1 MTGSAMAEGVGSE
14 EILEEVFL
22 DSPMEG
28 APLTNN
34 NSLFIN
40 NVLDNLNDPDLGY
53 LVLSLLVAI
62 VWSVYIILF
71 NSRIQGSI
79 LTTILRRF
87 VKSGDLT
94 IGSFSLS
101 VLSGKIMF
109 RNVVYVTEDY
119 SLRIVDGILK
129 FRYWLPYVKRELSED
144 MSHSDHRLW
153 LELNGPELH
162 IYNRSQLYARLE
174 KVFGQES
181 QLGVGKG
188 GKDED
193 EEKDEESLQ
202 QQGQTRDMSFWQDW
216 RDLIPVIKLEL
227 NMARFVFGNRLIP
240 STLLLTTDKAECT
253 YTTKPAACSLD
264 YFMQVITSKAENFR
278 VILAP
283 SPKYTGMLDEPPR
296 YMGEGFVVMS
306 SSLVNLYYYMDE
318 PGLVPEHPQTM
329 RLPNGDE
336 VTAPAPVWGL
346 DIKCAKGTNLSYGP
360 WADRQREQLFR
371 FFFPQDYQTLK
382 LPSAPKPGDLREFQ
396 QFDVRLSILTEATID
411 ILFSKE
417 KETNA
422 VHMNVQRGSYFE
434 MTLPWTVTPTGYVT
448 KINGQLF
455 HVDASTSL
463 QYRNLL
469 EAETLDYHVNIH
481 YPRVW
486 NHDQMWDLEFNSS
499 KATYHFLYA
508 HKEFFQDLIEDWSS
522 RVPPDLLH
530 FVPYSWNFT
539 LKLQEFELVTLAN
552 GYNWLDCSSQHQG
565 NAHVAF
571 CGEVFELR
579 FTLPFVDFLPETIM
593 LKFMI
598 LAENVDLSLY
608 LPPWNTMRNIIAA
621 LDRNAKL
628 VDREDRPKQAFS
640 NDKWRK
646 FCKLSAGW
654 VDCWQVPELELN
666 IKYTYHPVPPLGP
679 SPQANVST
687 PEKEELLLSPI
698 RAPHRKKSPMEIIK
712 NITPDQFDPTS
723 LTPDCISVDL
733 RITKPSEIKLY
744 GSVLCLFI
752 HLKENIF
759 GEDQKFTDMSQ
770 THLDEEQL
778 AGEAPAEETKSDE
791 SLEEHKK
798 SEFDCRRYRQ
808 FAVTVYID
816 IRNVLGH
823 LVKDCTESDPPCP
836 MVALDCLVFEMN
848 KRYSETQLQVVVSPL
863 ILTTSDAA
871 THRPPAH
878 QHLST
883 GFLML
888 SGLQMR
894 GHAMFSAEER
904 TLDEETLEYAWLVE
918 LTIGTLSGKLTTPQ
932 LQNIITAVEAF
943 IFTVEDAE
951 NSLRHPKPYKL
962 CYHGAPQPQCIH
974 TTTDHFCPTTD
985 LIKYKMVRASV
996 DGLSLNLVE
1005 SGTLLSLQVYPIR
1018 VATCN
1023 LHGQHTRSGI
1033 TAHIQNISARNYI
1046 CGQDGHKEG
1055 AGGRGVEVASMCGT
1069 STSGTGGGTVT
1080 GGGGETFVDD
1090 VWLEAAAV
1098 TLGPVYV
1105 DAATS
1110 MDVLHH
1116 DMQLIQ
1122 HKFLKQHD
1130 EETMRLWFLWPQEA
1144 TNVPVQVF
1152 GKCGCVGGCAF
1163 FGNNRNGVTFF
1174 KPSKQDF
1181 YNGVN
1186 VAQYRVN
1193 EPDESPGYGQS
1204 ILEEGQLVFQTGAY
1218 TKLATTHC
1226 DAHSSS
1232 SSSKDHY
1239 ALSSGYMKSASP
1251 ATPADPHTHRGSSS
1265 LHHGHESH
1273 APERLNPRNVYHREL
1288 SVTSHDSSP
1297 QVTDS
1302 DSRGVSSA
1310 REPSKD
1316 VVLGVPGG
1324 PDSLPTPGSLSD
1336 LRRSVDNVNTGRQ
1349 SKMPSSLSLQ
1359 TELPLHAAG
1368 GHKLS
1373 AGSMRESSSRQSL
1386 SSQHSLLAVVQRTV
1400 SIGSETQSEAFF
1412 SADEDQ
1418 VSKMTVV
1425 GSGDGS
1431 LSRMSSQQ
1439 SLPVVPEDLQQPS
1452 SLPHSLDHHSSE
1464 TSTPPTPHHDPAA
1477 LTLSSNSYY
1486 SSADDGQ
1493 TCCPSQSN
1501 SKNSRSRSNSSCS
1514 SSSNGSSS
1522 SSSGSH
1528 SSCMDH
1534 SQASLI
1540 QSHSSESPRPWKAD
1554 RPSRARRKADRIKA
1568 ALDCSGDSSSEVGSV
1583 SSTSF
1588 ISALSS
1594 QEDIAQVDLHM
1605 QLNKPITESPLLMS
1619 SYVNHMTQLR
1629 CLNWDHPIPSFDS
1642 SPGQPSKCYIPVF
1655 EKISE
1660 GFTAI
1665 RMVEGS
1671 RHGIPRSPPPPPSG
1685 RTPSH
1690 PYTWDTPLFTWG
1702 DAQEE
1707 PVHEDSQ
1714 DTVGGVLEANTTR
1727 TTVVI
1732 KLKKDVDIMLSPM
1745 ALESAQLFL
1754 EALTPVMEALHPLS
1768 IINHAHMR
1776 SLSTVEGQNTLKK
1789 KRYMYWSRLRDKR
1802 VAGTPEQS
1810 AILSTTYQESCF
1822 QQMQGQVTVPRVN
1835 VTLLQASVVEEV
1847 ISFSALDN
1855 IRDLTCVSLFS
1866 VCLDSVSLQFYS
1878 GHQSKKSVQMYM
1890 RNPHDPV
1897 MQKKSKSKARHT
1909 VDLLAE
1915 PVYIET
1921 SERQQEENMVSVD
1934 VSKVHVQLRRL
1945 KNESALLKDASVT
1958 AIPNHRSKV
1967 LFVFRR
1973 CPRGEDGD
1981 NGGSMGTPV
1990 MEDDRM
1996 GFIMFEAGLENMA
2009 LRAVKRKGFG
2019 IQVEGSS
2026 SGRHDGGVTCAP
2038 NCPTTSAG
2046 SGGGPSSSS
2055 GPGTAGTAEPQRT
2068 GSENRREPSDRQC
2081 SASVSQ
2087 VSNMSTHSGIHHSTS
2102 SANGSIKDLLLN
2114 PSKSDKRDITSFVVE
2129 LQTVWFNFAAP
2140 PHTPITKKIDYTRL
2154 DWNLLSTASPSINA
2168 WMNPSDRL
2176 TVAVIHF
2183 LHSSESRRLGVMA
2196 SLMAEALDVQSIH
2209 VPVKNK
2215 YVKLMPLSQTLQED
2229 PSCQLCTVLRRYVLQ
2244 SSPRII
2250 EANLLPP
2257 HLPKLA
2263 SLRQGVVVLS
2273 RQWKNALYMPLLM
2286 EQTFRNKQT
2295 RPAFTFKS
2303 HPAPEGR
2310 STPKFDPTIV
2320 ANEVTDE
2327 KTTLLEAEGGSPHSH
2342 PPQDSDGSGTLCG
2355 EDVTDGVMSS
2365 ESTQLPPRRTL
2376 PSYPP
2381 RSSRAS
2387 VILPVF
2393 NTTSDSPAR
2402 GALKKHD
2409 SRSYRVN
2416 TSRFQ
2421 FPKLG
2426 GGFGGNIFH
2435 RGGGGQQQQQQPQ
2448 PPPQP
2453 LPQQPQQAQQHVRSG
2468 PTATAAM
2475 PGADNHSGGSHS
2487 SGLDRAS
2494 SSSSL
2499 DGGVGS
2505 GMATPGRPPSVT
2517 CEKDHENLYNWMV
2530 RQQEYAHASD
2540 TTRPTVTFPKRG
2552 EELPL
2557 LSDGESERQE
2567 HLPNRDSGNV
2577 PEPPHSAHFLEAHV
2591 IFEPLLSA
2599 IGVITQQV
2607 NGGPLEQLGS
2617 NVSITGSV
2625 ETLRVDIIESEAS
2638 KLNRKKRKTGLHPGN
2653 GDGISSGDTCESEGK
2668 FFLDIGIE
2676 VPAFLCERV
2685 GLEIDV
2691 SKVTDDSREWV
2702 NHQPTLFVSRSA
2714 LKQHTST
2721 MVHFSLNVNYIAQQV
2736 NMPLLRLLHQISSM
2750 YQNARATQIGLREQ
2764 RPMRGKDNN
2773 LPTHHKEGSY
2783 SELHEGEYKA
2793 NEYSLS
2799 ISEEQ
2804 ATVSSLAGIK
2814 GPRGSVV
2821 SSLST
2826 RISPPPTTSRTTRPQ
2841 SFAQRLRSSTKMSKG
2856 YTNLGAE
2863 RGTGSPL
2870 FSISVS
2876 GSGLEGATICS
2887 SDKSPLLGATEAP
2900 TPPVAATATPKCWRN
2915 IYYLL
2920 DLYTT
2925 TPETKTVQQRSSVT
2939 GDASEGYKGSRKYD
2953 ILKESKAADIEAGP
2967 PSPAVALPPVMA
2979 DKTKELGL
2987 ISGERTPFVV
2997 FGLAKIHKTKLLAT
3011 LSGLKLEAEMN
3022 AVHSSLTFREKVRG
3036 AKTQVRA
3043 SHRTSELT
3051 HTGHIGDTM
3060 IVLLEGIAP
3069 NQQTVVRVT
3078 IGKSQ
3083 GLYTS
3088 LSRKTKAKN
3097 SALITIGDVNVDIPQ
3112 HPVILH
3118 DMMTRS
3124 SKQLSS
3130 TLMELRVA
3138 RPSAR
3143 LSRGATAD
3151 EPDLTASPRPP
3162 QEPPGPQEP
3171 IPHESLL
3178 HPLVIE
3184 FSILLQSLSI
3194 QAALLPSLQAQY
3206 RMEQVSSL
3214 GFTGAKAK
3222 FSIHLPTHHLSF
3234 STRLQDL
3241 PSDTHLP
3248 SSASIQLPQVHVE
3261 AELIHDD
3268 ASNTDQHAAAD
3279 GMVLREGNYLSAVAD
3294 IGALEHS
3301 LTTDLLNHLVFV
3313 QKVFMKEVNEVVQ
3326 KMAGGDKPVPLWSEE
3341 GTSHVSQPS
3350 RLLFMLQLRLKGII
3364 ITATTPTQSA
3374 VRLETGVVELQLSNR
3389 VENISRPIYTSTDP
3403 TQPMKIFGKAQVDI
3417 NVALGQ
3423 LLRNDMFEEAEPEFQ
3438 QLAFFRTR
3446 ICLRNALYNEMLSVG
3461 EEGEVVLIT
3470 LTRPLVCVQ
3479 PLAVDRAVLVWL
3491 NYKNAYEYWSEQ
3503 RASLNKEVLTATQ
3516 QVFEKVPQFSS
3527 LSSAAHITNN
3537 VFLHLTVDDIGICLP
3552 LNPCLTVSHQ
3562 VDSTETRDAL
3572 VVTLEN
3578 TIISACNSGSLV
3590 CKARFKGFCM
3600 RFAPEFETSLD
3611 DWKPDF
3617 KDHNINLCTVSE
3629 GTYEVCSR
3637 TVAGHSEKAENA
3649 KWLLNVQWQMEGVDL
3664 HLDVNIGKHLSAL
3677 ARTLTMLTGAPD
3689 ITVPQ
3694 GTYDSDDD
3702 VDHNDHAASQQESA
3716 ALRRQATV
3724 NESLPAFVFDPSLDA
3739 RQRAKLL
3746 EIEMNEQAK
3755 TVNDLKSLGASAST
3769 IEQEMRR
3776 LQELE
3781 ALVFHDF
3788 RRDVIKKLRRQS
3800 VKATSMKDRL
3810 GLGPKSHVRSKSFRV
3825 PSPTIEVKEPPLS
3838 SGSHGS
3844 NDQGSVSVDSSP
3856 CHTANDNTVQK
3867 VKFVDRS
3874 QGGSSDSYPNDDLD
3888 NSEVFLGTPGH
3899 LRTPTPTNLSDPETE
3914 TITLTTLSNENVEN
3928 VVPRSVGGLEGLVSV
3943 LDQPPHH
3950 RPGVGGAKGVSG
3962 AGDSGSTPGTAT
3974 APLSSHS
3981 SAHSSVF
3988 PLLPGTTGPIT
3999 PGGLGSSGSGTVKPL
4014 DPSID
4019 LELDVRVCIS
4029 SGMCNLYTKCVTKE
4043 EERSATYS
4051 RMKKERSFSGGISE
4065 TPGSP
4070 GSARKKNEGRP
4081 NLSSTKLRAPPP
4093 PSFLVS
4099 SDTVFYIPGLDVK
4112 VHYESHN
4119 IHEETPV
4126 GSGGGLFGSGAGL
4139 QQDGPGWSSPSTAP
4153 SGSANSSAGGGGSRK
4168 SGLSGI
4174 GTSGIKRASLFTWLT
4189 LQSIKRETTVSP
4201 NILEFLE
4208 LALEPLPVTDPDQ
4221 KPAATSQEPEPV
4233 FNVDVDTSGVVGG
4246 GGGPYVYAS
4255 FPVDVVVYFHMQ
4267 PSTIR
4272 FSCQP
4277 VSRVECLLQLPSLNL
4292 VFSSKRAEDGSMP
4305 DLGSKLQA
4313 TIGGLSVTGVLED
4326 FSLYVFHPYGG
4337 KQRGA
4342 SGAPYLATSPLAT
4355 LTDSERKDSLSVMV
4369 EFVKFHISRSRKINF
4384 KSEMSSKMK
4393 ASGSSDSKAIIR
4405 FSTIVDIGA
4414 AHFKY
4419 DMRRLTE
4426 ILAFPRAW
4434 YRRSIVRRLFLGDF
4448 TGGATSMEWDETSPA
4463 PSSSESTPNQA
4474 PTPASKRHSSSSSEG
4489 LDGNRRENGGAS
4501 SSSGAQ
4507 STPPSSQKGG
4517 AGAGSWARD
4526 KLRLNFDS
4534 DVHPRKSPKL
4544 SGVGESMSE
4553 EDSNGLGGAD
4563 GVGASNYGKP
4573 GEADPAGGNQTA
4585 NKIGSWETLVLF
4597 AVNFTRL
4604 GVQMNMGNVMGNV
4617 VWTTKDFK
4625 ANGRLS
4631 IGSTGHKNMYIGL
4644 SLGGSGLDAKGG
4656 IVGGTIELSE
4666 INMYLKIRED
4676 PGTEPDHTIGMKL
4689 FASQSRL
4696 DYMGTSVLMGRV
4708 SSFGVTLR
4716 DEWKL
4721 KQCAGED
4728 DDATRRGAT
4737 IFILGD
4743 LEWDQLQLIIS
4754 KSTTADL
4761 LKMHHK
4767 LDEFFSQQFKSS
4779 RRVFSSLQP
4788 TRHKSSVKQKPK
4800 DGNRKLTSVLGML
4813 SGQDARHH
4821 RHWQSVLYRVS
4832 GLRLTTLPLPLPDSG
4847 TVLGGSLELH
4857 GKTISLACFH
4867 GVNFRSK
4874 SWALFSLKE
4883 PYINFTSEVQEVPGD
4898 PPRDT
4903 HIVQNLTFSLGVM
4916 EHTHAQHVSMATVCR
4931 ITRNMVFPPQFR
4943 TIQEWFHYAFCTSE
4957 LDNVDRFPS
4966 LDRSDSLP
4974 NSSSDGKR
4982 SSTRLQDHNHSSET
4996 IFALPSMQI
5005 HLNTKHLQTATTPDF
5020 MDEKPKVE
5028 CSLVTEFQDH
5038 IFVAVDAESFFFLH
5052 DLIASYVKDT
5062 KEKMARKSKVPGAET
5077 DNNKESAEKKPKVVR
5092 VNEPTQ
5098 LLQQDYREFTCTTWH
5113 LEPTVRLLSWATK
5126 NLEPYGVDYILQ
5138 KLGFSHAR
5146 TTIPKWLQRG
5156 CMDPLDKVLSM
5167 LMFRMI
5173 AAIYDHDNANR

>member
-1 MTGSAMAEGVGSE
+1 MDMEGTTADM
-14 EILEEVFL
+14 LEEVFL
-22 DSPMEG
+22 ETAIEG
-28 APLTNN
+28 APLTD
-34 NSLFIN
+34 NSSVYNLN
-40 NVLDNLNDPDLGY
+40 NVLVELNNLDLGY

-62 VWSVYIILF
+62 SWSIYIILF
-71 NSRIQGSI
+71 NSRVQGSI
-79 LTTILRRF
+79 LTAILRRF
-87 VKSGDLT
+87 VKTGDLS

-144 MSHSDHRLW
+144 MSHCDHRVW
-153 LELNGPELH
+153 IELNGPELH
-162 IYNRSQLYARLE
+162 IYNRSQLYGRLE
-174 KVFGQES
+174 KTFGLEN
-181 QLGVGKG
+181 QLGVG
-188 GKDED
+188 GKLAKCKED
-193 EEKDEESLQ
+193 GEAQETQS
-202 QQGQTRDMSFWQDW
+202 QTRDMSFWHDW
-216 RDLIPVIKLEL
+216 RDLIPVIKIDL
-227 NMARFVFGNRLIP
+227 NMARFVFGNRLVA
-240 STLLLTTDKAECT
+240 STLLLTTDKAECC

-264 YFMQVITSKAENFR
+264 CFMQVFISKAENFR

-283 SPKYTGMLDEPPR
+283 SPKYTGVLDEPPR

-306 SSLVNLYYYMDE
+306 SSLVQLYYYMDE
-318 PGLVPEHPQTM
+318 PGLVPEHPQTV
-329 RLPNGDE
+329 RLPNGDV

-360 WADRQREQLFR
+360 WADHQREQLFR
-371 FFFPQDYQTLK
+371 FFFPQDYQTVK
-382 LPSAPKPGDLREFQ
+382 LPNAPVPGELRQ
-396 QFDVRLSILTEATID
+396 VHQFDVRLSILTEATID

-422 VHMNVQRGSYFE
+422 VHMTVQRGSYFE
-434 MTLPWTVTPTGYVT
+434 MTLPWTVNQDGYIT

-469 EAETLDYHVNIH
+469 EAETLDYGVSIH

-486 NHDQMWDLEFNSS
+486 NHHQTWNLQFSSS
-499 KATYHFLYA
+499 KATYHFLYS

-530 FVPYSWNFT
+530 FVPYSWNFS
-539 LKLQEFELVTLAN
+539 LKLQQFELVTLAN
-552 GYNWLDCSSQHQG
+552 GYNWVDCSSQHQA

-571 CGEVFELR
+571 CGELFELK
-579 FTLPFVDFLPETIM
+579 FTLPFIDFLPETVL
-593 LKFMI
+593 LKFAI
-598 LAENVDLSLY
+598 LAETVDLSLY
-608 LPPWNTMRNIIAA
+608 LPPSNTSRNIITA

-654 VDCWQVPELELN
+654 VDCWQVPELHLN
-666 IKYTYHPVPPLGP
+666 IGYTYHPVPPLGP

-712 NITPDQFDPTS
+712 NITPEQFDPTS
-723 LTPDCISVDL
+723 MAPDCISVDL
-733 RITKPSEIKLY
+733 RITRPSEIKLY
-744 GSVLCLFI
+744 GSVLRQFI

-759 GEDQKFTDMSQ
+759 GEDQKFTDMNQ
-770 THLDEEQL
+770 TLMDEDN
-778 AGEAPAEETKSDE
+778 PAEMSQQEE
-791 SLEEHKK
+791 SKTSSLVEDKK
-798 SEFDCRRYRQ
+798 PEFDCRKYRQ
-808 FAVTVYID
+808 FRVTVYID

-823 LVKDCTESDPPCP
+823 LVKDCTENDPPCP
-836 MVALDCLVFEMN
+836 MVALDRLVFEMN

-863 ILTTSDAA
+863 ILTTSD
-871 THRPPAH
+871 TNQHRPPAH
-878 QHLST
+878 QHLQS

-894 GHAMFSAEER
+894 GHAMFSSEER
-904 TLDEETLEYAWLVE
+904 SLDEETLEYAWLVE

-932 LQNIITAVEAF
+932 LQNIITSLEAF
-943 IFTVEDAE
+943 LLTVEDME
-951 NSLRHPKPYKL
+951 NCLRHPRPYL
-962 CYHGAPQPQCIH
+962 FCYHGTPQPQCVH
-974 TTTDHFCPTTD
+974 TTAEHFCPTTD
-985 LIKYKMVRASV
+985 SIKYKMVRASI
-996 DGLSLNLVE
+996 DGLCLNLVE
-1005 SGTLLSLQVYPIR
+1005 SGTILSAEVYPIR
-1018 VATCN
+1018 VASCN

-1046 CGQDGHKEG
+1046 CAQDGLKEG
-1055 AGGRGVEVASMCGT
+1055 SGRGEAASVCGT
-1069 STSGTGGGTVT
+1069 STSGVGGLGLADVCS
-1080 GGGGETFVDD
+1080 DD
-1090 VWLEAAAV
+1090 MWLEVAAV
-1098 TLGPVYV
+1098 TLGPVNV

-1122 HKFLKQHD
+1122 HKFLKLHD
-1130 EETMRLWFLWPQEA
+1130 EKMKRLWFLWPQEA
-1144 TNVPVQVF
+1144 TKVSAQVF

-1163 FGNNRNGVTFF
+1163 FGNNRNGLTFF

-1181 YNGVN
+1181 YNGIN
-1186 VAQYRVN
+1186 IAQFRVN
-1193 EPDESPGYGQS
+1193 ESVEDPGYGQS
-1204 ILEEGQLVFQTGAY
+1204 ILQDGQLVFQVGAY
-1218 TKLATTHC
+1218 SDL
-1226 DAHSSS
+1226 AHSHHDSHS
-1232 SSSKDHY
+1232 GTGKDHY
-1239 ALSSGYMKSASP
+1239 ALSSGYVKSASP
-1251 ATPADPHTHRGSSS
+1251 ATPADAHASRGSSS
-1265 LHHGHESH
+1265 LHHSSETHVTD
-1273 APERLNPRNVYHREL
+1273 RLNPRHSYHREV
-1288 SVTSHDSSP
+1288 SVTSHDSNP
-1297 QVTDS
+1297 HMTEVE
-1302 DSRGVSSA
+1302 SRGPGGTGDSSTS
-1310 REPSKD
+1310 RTVSKD
-1316 VVLGVPGG
+1316 VALGVPGG
-1324 PDSLPTPGSLSD
+1324 ADGLSTPGSLSD
-1336 LRRSVDNVNTGRQ
+1336 LRRSVDNVNSGRQ

-1359 TELPLHAAG
+1359 TELPLHAAS
-1368 GHKLS
+1368 GHRLS
-1373 AGSMRESSSRQSL
+1373 VSGMRESNSRQSL
-1386 SSQHSLLAVVQRTV
+1386 ASQHSLLASVQRTV
-1400 SIGSETQSEAFF
+1400 SVGSETQSEAFF

-1418 VSKMTVV
+1418 MTVI
-1425 GSGDGS
+1425 GNGEGT
-1431 LSRMSSQQ
+1431 LSRVSSQL
-1439 SLPVVPEDLQQPS
+1439 SLPTVPEDQQQPQPHDDRS
-1452 SLPHSLDHHSSE
+1452 SK
-1464 TSTPPTPHHDPAA
+1464 TSTPPTPHHDTGV
-1477 LTLSSNSYY
+1477 LTINSNGHYSVEEGRKHRPSSHSRSRNNS
-1486 SSADDGQ
+1486 
-1493 TCCPSQSN
+1493 
-1501 SKNSRSRSNSSCS
+1501 SRSNSSCS
-1514 SSSNGSSS
+1514 SSGQSP
-1522 SSSGSH
+1522 
-1528 SSCMDH
+1528 CLDH

-1540 QSHSSESPRPWKAD
+1540 HSVGSESSKAWESD
-1554 RPSRARRKADRIKA
+1554 RPMRALKKADRIQA
-1568 ALDCSGDSSSEVGSV
+1568 SLDCSGDSSSEMGSV

-1588 ISALSS
+1588 ISAVSS
-1594 QEDIAQVDLHM
+1594 QEDIALVDLHM

-1619 SYVNHMTQLR
+1619 SYINHMTQLR
-1629 CLNWDHPIPSFDS
+1629 CLNWDAAMPSFQS
-1642 SPGQPSKCYIPVF
+1642 RSGRPPGSHTPVF

-1665 RMVEGS
+1665 RMVEGG
-1671 RHGIPRSPPPPPSG
+1671 RHGPSRSPPPASG

-1690 PYTWDTPLFTWG
+1690 PYTWDTPIFTWG
-1702 DAQEE
+1702 DTQEDQS
-1707 PVHEDSQ
+1707 HDDSQ
-1714 DTVGGVLEANTTR
+1714 DVVGGVCDANTTR

-1745 ALESAQLFL
+1745 GLESAQLFL
-1754 EALTPVMEALHPLS
+1754 EALTPVLESLHPLS

-1776 SLSTVEGQNTLKK
+1776 SLSNVAGQNTLKK
-1789 KRYMYWSRLRDKR
+1789 KRYMYWSRLRDKK

-1810 AILSTTYQESCF
+1810 AVLSTTYQESCF
-1822 QQMQGQVTVPRVN
+1822 QQMQGQVTVPRIN

-1866 VCLDSVSLQFYS
+1866 VCLDNISLQFYS

-1897 MQKKSKSKARHT
+1897 MQKKSKSKTRQT

-1934 VSKVHVQLRRL
+1934 VNKVHVQLRRL

-1967 LFVFRR
+1967 LFSFRR
-1973 CPRGEDGD
+1973 CGRGDDGD
-1981 NGGSMGTPV
+1981 NGVSSGTPV

-1996 GFIMFEAGLENMA
+1996 GFIMFEAGQENVA

-2019 IQVEGSS
+2019 QQAEG
-2026 SGRHDGGVTCAP
+2026 SGRHEGGAP
-2038 NCPTTSAG
+2038 CGMNGPTASAG
-2046 SGGGPSSSS
+2046 SGAGPSSSS
-2055 GPGTAGTAEPQRT
+2055 APGTATIEIPRT
-2068 GSENRREPSDRQC
+2068 GPESRREHSDRVC
-2081 SASVSQ
+2081 SASLSQ
-2087 VSNMSTHSGIHHSTS
+2087 VSNMSSHSGAAHSTS
-2102 SANGSIKDLLLN
+2102 SGNESIKDL
-2114 PSKSDKRDITSFVVE
+2114 PVTQIKSDKRDITSFVVE
-2129 LQTVWFNFAAP
+2129 LRTVWFNFAAP

-2176 TVAVIHF
+2176 TVAVIQF
-2183 LHSSESRRLGVMA
+2183 LHASESRRLGVMA
-2196 SLMAEALDVQSIH
+2196 SLMAEALDVQSLH

-2244 SSPRII
+2244 SSPRTI
-2250 EANLLPP
+2250 EGNLIPP

-2263 SLRQGVVVLS
+2263 TLRQGVVVLS

-2295 RPAFTFKS
+2295 RPAYNYRPNTVV
-2303 HPAPEGR
+2303 EER
-2310 STPKFDPTIV
+2310 TTPKFDPNLIAT
-2320 ANEVTDE
+2320 EVTDE
-2327 KTTLLEAEGGSPHSH
+2327 KTTLLEAEGGSLHSRH
-2342 PPQDSDGSGTLCG
+2342 GQESIGSGTNGG
-2355 EDVTDGVMSS
+2355 EDLTDGVMSS
-2365 ESTQLPPRRTL
+2365 ESTQLPPRRSL
-2376 PSYPP
+2376 PSFLP

-2393 NTTSDSPAR
+2393 NTNFESPAR
-2402 GALKKHD
+2402 
-2409 SRSYRVN
+2409 
-2416 TSRFQ
+2416 FQ
-2421 FPKLG
+2421 LPKIG
-2426 GGFGGNIFH
+2426 GHLPFL
-2435 RGGGGQQQQQQPQ
+2435 RGGQPSRGG
-2448 PPPQP
+2448 
-2453 LPQQPQQAQQHVRSG
+2453 VG
-2468 PTATAAM
+2468 
-2475 PGADNHSGGSHS
+2475 GDNRSGGSRS
-2487 SGLDRAS
+2487 SAS
-2494 SSSSL
+2494 DHMSSSSL
-2499 DGGVGS
+2499 EGGGGS
-2505 GMATPGRPPSVT
+2505 GLVTPGRPPTVN

-2530 RQQEYAHASD
+2530 RQQEYTH
-2540 TTRPTVTFPKRG
+2540 TTDANRPTVTFPQG
-2552 EELPL
+2552 
-2557 LSDGESERQE
+2557 DGLHPVSEGGSERRE
-2567 HLPNRDSGNV
+2567 HPPIRDPNIAS
-2577 PEPPHSAHFLEAHV
+2577 EPPHSAHFLEAHV

-2607 NGGPLEQLGS
+2607 TGGALEQLGS

-2638 KLNRKKRKTGLHPGN
+2638 KQNRKKRKTGLHPGN
-2653 GDGISSGDTCESEGK
+2653 TVSTSGDNCDAPGK
-2668 FFLDIGIE
+2668 FFLDIGSE
-2676 VPAFLCERV
+2676 VPAFLCEHV

-2691 SKVTDDSREWV
+2691 SKVADDSREWV
-2702 NHQPTLFVSRSA
+2702 SHQPTLFVSRSA

-2750 YQNARATQIGLREQ
+2750 YQNARETQMGLREQ
-2764 RPMRGKDNN
+2764 RPTRTKDTN
-2773 LPTHHKEGSY
+2773 LPPHHKEGSY
-2783 SELHEGEYKA
+2783 SELHEGEYKG

-2821 SSLST
+2821 SSLSA
-2826 RISPPPTTSRTTRPQ
+2826 RISPPPTTSRVARPQ

-2856 YTNLGAE
+2856 YTNLGTE
-2863 RGTGSPL
+2863 HGTGSPL

-2887 SDKSPLLGATEAP
+2887 SDKSPLLGPPEAP
-2900 TPPVAATATPKCWRN
+2900 TPPAAVTTTPKCWRN

-2939 GDASEGYKGSRKYD
+2939 GDTSEGYKGNRKYD
-2953 ILKESKAADIEAGP
+2953 ILKESKPSDIETGP
-2967 PSPAVALPPVMA
+2967 LPPVSPPPVVA

-2997 FGLAKIHKTKLLAT
+2997 FGLAKIQRTKLLAT

-3036 AKTQVRA
+3036 ARTPVRA
-3043 SHRTSELT
+3043 TQRTTSELS
-3051 HTGHIGDTM
+3051 HTGHIGSTM

-3083 GLYTS
+3083 GLYSS
-3088 LSRKTKAKN
+3088 LSRKTKDKN
-3097 SALITIGDVNVDIPQ
+3097 SALITIGDVHVDIPQ

-3118 DMMTRS
+3118 DMMTRG

-3143 LSRGATAD
+3143 LSRGTTVD
-3151 EPDLTASPRPP
+3151 EPDVTASPRPP

-3171 IPHESLL
+3171 IPPDALL
-3178 HPLVIE
+3178 NPLVIQ

-3214 GFTGAKAK
+3214 GITGAKAK
-3222 FSIHLPTHHLSF
+3222 FTIHLPTHHLSF

-3241 PSDTHLP
+3241 PSETHLP

-3261 AELIHDD
+3261 AELIQDD
-3268 ASNTDQHAAAD
+3268 TGHSDQHAATD
-3279 GMVLREGNYLSAVAD
+3279 GMVLREGNYLSAVAE

-3326 KMAGGDKPVPLWSEE
+3326 KMAGGDKPVPLWTEE
-3341 GTSHVSQPS
+3341 GPSHVSQPQQ
-3350 RLLFMLQLRLKGII
+3350 LLFTLQLRLKGII

-3389 VENISRPIYTSTDP
+3389 VENISRPTHASSDP
-3403 TQPMKIFGKAQVDI
+3403 TPPMKIFGKAQVDI

-3423 LLRNDMFEEAEPEFQ
+3423 LIRNDMFEEAEPEFQ

-3461 EEGEVVLIT
+3461 DDGEVVLIT

-3537 VFLHLTVDDIGICLP
+3537 VYLQLTVDDIGICLP
-3552 LNPCLTVSHQ
+3552 LNPCRTVSHQ

-3572 VVTLEN
+3572 VVTLES

-3617 KDHNINLCTVSE
+3617 KDPTINLCTVSE

-3649 KWLLNVQWQMEGVDL
+3649 KWLLNVQWQMEGVDI
-3664 HLDVNIGKHLSAL
+3664 HVDVNIGKHLSAL

-3689 ITVPQ
+3689 TAVPQ
-3694 GTYDSDDD
+3694 TNYDSDDD
-3702 VDHNDHAASQQESA
+3702 VDNTDHITSQQESA
-3716 ALRRQATV
+3716 TLRRQFTL
-3724 NESLPAFVFDPSLDA
+3724 NESLPAFIFDPSLDA

-3755 TVNDLKSLGASAST
+3755 TVNDLKMLGASAST

-3781 ALVFHDF
+3781 AVVFHDF

-3810 GLGPKSHVRSKSFRV
+3810 GLGPKSHLRSKSFRV
-3825 PSPTIEVKEPPLS
+3825 PSPTVEVKEPPMS
-3838 SGSHGS
+3838 CGSRGS
-3844 NDQGSVSVDSSP
+3844 IDQASISVDSSP
-3856 CHTANDNTVQK
+3856 CHTANDATAQK
-3867 VKFVDRS
+3867 VKFVDGSTHGRHLS
-3874 QGGSSDSYPNDDLD
+3874 FTSGSSDSYPTDEID
-3888 NSEVFLGTPGH
+3888 NGDVFLTTPGH
-3899 LRTPTPTNLSDPETE
+3899 IRTPTPTNVSDTETE
-3914 TITLTTLSNENVEN
+3914 TITITNFSNDNIGSTAN
-3928 VVPRSVGGLEGLVSV
+3928 KNVGGLTGLVSV
-3943 LDQPPHH
+3943 LDNDVTHNAASVSYF
-3950 RPGVGGAKGVSG
+3950 RNESNPGG
-3962 AGDSGSTPGTAT
+3962 GDSGSTPGTAT
-3974 APLSSHS
+3974 APLSGHS
-3981 SAHSSVF
+3981 STHSS
-3988 PLLPGTTGPIT
+3988 GPIT
-3999 PGGLGSSGSGTVKPL
+3999 PGGLGSSSSGTVKPL

-4029 SGMCNLYTKCVTKE
+4029 SGMCNLYTKCVSRE
-4043 EERSATYS
+4043 EEK

-4065 TPGSP
+4065 TPSSP
-4070 GSARKKNEGRP
+4070 GSVRKKNEGRP
-4081 NLSSTKLRAPPP
+4081 NLSTSKLRAPPP
-4093 PSFLVS
+4093 PSLSVS
-4099 SDTVFYIPGLDVK
+4099 ADTVFYIPGLDVK
-4112 VHYESHN
+4112 VHYESRN

-4126 GSGGGLFGSGAGL
+4126 GSGSGVFGT
-4139 QQDGPGWSSPSTAP
+4139 GPNMQPEGYGWSP
-4153 SGSANSSAGGGGSRK
+4153 AGTTGGTSSRK
-4168 SGLSGI
+4168 SGISSG
-4174 GTSGIKRASLFTWLT
+4174 GIKRASLFTWLT
-4189 LQSIKRETTVSP
+4189 LQSIQRETTVSP

-4208 LALEPLPVTDPDQ
+4208 LALEPLPVPEPQ
-4221 KPAATSQEPEPV
+4221 HKSPATSQEPEPV
-4233 FNVDVDTSGVVGG
+4233 FNVDVDTSGAAGSGG
-4246 GGGPYVYAS
+4246 VPYVYAS

-4337 KQRGA
+4337 KQRGT
-4342 SGAPYLATSPLAT
+4342 SGAPYLATSPLGA

-4384 KSEMSSKMK
+4384 KPEISTKVKSSNV
-4393 ASGSSDSKAIIR
+4393 ADSAKAIIR

-4448 TGGATSMEWDETSPA
+4448 TGGAMSSEWDEASPA
-4463 PSSSESTPNQA
+4463 ASSGESLPSHNVP
-4474 PTPASKRHSSSSSEG
+4474 PKRHSSSSAEG
-4489 LDGNRRENGGAS
+4489 SDSRRENGS
-4501 SSSGAQ
+4501 ISSGTGQATPTTAQ
-4507 STPPSSQKGG
+4507 PLGG
-4517 AGAGSWARD
+4517 AGAGSRARD

-4534 DVHPRKSPKL
+4534 DVIRKSPKL
-4544 SGVGESMSE
+4544 TGGKTESISE
-4553 EDSNGLGGAD
+4553 EGDDAPGAPADAVETSTFRTSGEMD
-4563 GVGASNYGKP
+4563 GTGAS
-4573 GEADPAGGNQTA
+4573 QIA
-4585 NKIGSWETLVLF
+4585 NKAGSWETLVLF

-4631 IGSTGHKNMYIGL
+4631 IGSSGHKNMYIGIG
-4644 SLGGSGLDAKGG
+4644 LGGSGLDARGG

-4676 PGTEPDHTIGMKL
+4676 PGTDPDHTIGVKL

-4721 KQCAGED
+4721 KQCAHNDE
-4728 DDATRRGAT
+4728 DATRRGAT

-4779 RRVFSSLQP
+4779 KRVFSSLQP

-4800 DGNRKLTSVLGML
+4800 DGNRKLASVLGVT

-4821 RHWQSVLYRVS
+4821 RHWQGVLYRVS

-4867 GVNFRSK
+4867 GVNFRSR
-4874 SWALFSLKE
+4874 SWALFSLQE

-4916 EHTHAQHVSMATVCR
+4916 EQTHAQHVSMATVCR

-4974 NSSSDGKR
+4974 SSEGKR
-4982 SSTRLQDHNHSSET
+4982 SSARLQDHNHSSET

-5038 IFVAVDAESFFFLH
+5038 IFVAVDAENFFFLH
-5052 DLIASYVKDT
+5052 DLISSYVKDT
-5062 KEKMARKSKVPGAET
+5062 KEKMARKMKVPGADNEET
-5077 DNNKESAEKKPKVVR
+5077 KENADKKPKVVR

-5098 LLQQDYREFTCTTWH
+5098 LLQQDWREFTCTTWH

-5156 CMDPLDKVLSM
+5156 CMDPLDKVLSV

-5173 AAIYDHDNANR
+5173 AAIYDHDSANR

>member
-1 MTGSAMAEGVGSE
+1 MEGESGTSVE
-14 EILEEVFL
+14 VLEEVFL
-22 DSPMEG
+22 ETAIEG
-28 APLTNN
+28 APYTDNG
-34 NSLFIN
+34 SIY
-40 NVLDNLNDPDLGY
+40 NLNTVLEDLNNPDLGY

-62 VWSVYIILF
+62 SWSIYIILF
-71 NSRIQGSI
+71 NSRVQGSI
-79 LTTILRRF
+79 LTAILRRF

-144 MSHSDHRLW
+144 MSHCDHRVW

-162 IYNRSQLYARLE
+162 IYNRSHLYSRLE
-174 KVFGQES
+174 KSFGLES
-181 QLGVGKG
+181 QLGVMSKTGKN
-188 GKDED
+188 ED
-193 EEKDEESLQ
+193 EVTTENMHNQ
-202 QQGQTRDMSFWQDW
+202 NHDMSFWQDW
-216 RDLIPVIKLEL
+216 RDLIPVIKIDL
-227 NMARFVFGNRLIP
+227 NMARFVFGNRLVA
-240 STLLLTTDKAECT
+240 STLLLTTDKAECS

-264 YFMQVITSKAENFR
+264 HFMQVLTTKAENFR

-283 SPKYTGMLDEPPR
+283 SPKYTGVLDEPPR

-306 SSLVNLYYYMDE
+306 SNLVHFYYYVDE
-318 PGLVPEHPQTM
+318 PGPVPEHPQTM

-336 VTAPAPVWGL
+336 VTASAPVWGL

-371 FFFPQDYQTLK
+371 FFFPQDYQTAK
-382 LPSAPKPGDLREFQ
+382 MPNAPVPGELRQVQ
-396 QFDVRLSILTEATID
+396 QFDLRLSILTEATID

-434 MTLPWTVTPTGYVT
+434 MTLPWTIHEDGYVT
-448 KINGQLF
+448 KIRGQLF

-463 QYRNLL
+463 QYRSLL
-469 EAETLDYHVNIH
+469 EAETLDYGVSIR

-486 NHDQMWDLEFNSS
+486 NHHQTWNMQLSSS

-508 HKEFFQDLIEDWSS
+508 HKEFFQDLIEDWST

-530 FVPYSWNFT
+530 FVPYSWNFV
-539 LKLQEFELVTLAN
+539 LKLQQFELVTLAN
-552 GYNWLDCSSQHQG
+552 GYNWVDCSSQHQA

-571 CGEVFELR
+571 CGELFELK
-579 FTLPFVDFLPETIM
+579 FCLPFVDFLPETVL
-593 LKFMI
+593 LKFAI
-598 LAENVDLSLY
+598 LAEAVDLSLY
-608 LPPWNTMRNIIAA
+608 LPPSNTSRNIITA

-628 VDREDRPKQAFS
+628 VDKENRPKQLFS

-654 VDCWQVPELELN
+654 VDCWQVPELRLD
-666 IKYTYHPVPPLGP
+666 IGYTYHPVPPLGP

-712 NITPDQFDPTS
+712 NITPEQFDPTS
-723 LTPDCISVDL
+723 MTPDCFSVDL
-733 RITKPSEIKLY
+733 HITQPSEIKLY
-744 GSVLCLFI
+744 GSILRQFI

-759 GEDQKFTDMSQ
+759 GEDQKFTDMNQ
-770 THLDEEQL
+770 THIEED
-778 AGEAPAEETKSDE
+778 APAELSQHEESKSN
-791 SLEEHKK
+791 SLVEEKK
-798 SEFDCRRYRQ
+798 PEFDCRKYRQ
-808 FAVTVYID
+808 FRVTVNID

-823 LVKDCTESDPPCP
+823 LVKDCTENDPACP
-836 MVALDCLVFEMN
+836 TVALDRLVFEMD
-848 KRYSETQLQVVVSPL
+848 KRYMETMLQVVVSPL
-863 ILTTSDAA
+863 ILITSD
-871 THRPPAH
+871 TSHSRPPAH
-878 QHLST
+878 QHLQT

-894 GHAMFSAEER
+894 GHAMFSSEER
-904 TLDEETLEYAWLVE
+904 NLDEETLEYAWLVE

-932 LQNIITAVEAF
+932 LQNVITSLEAF
-943 IFTVEDAE
+943 IFTVEDLE
-951 NSLRHPKPYKL
+951 NSLRHPRPHMF
-962 CYHGAPQPQCIH
+962 CYHGTPQPQCPH
-974 TTTDHFCPTTD
+974 TVAEHFCPTTD
-985 LIKYKMVRASV
+985 VIKYKMVRTSV
-996 DGLSLNLVE
+996 DGLCLNLVE
-1005 SGTLLSLQVYPIR
+1005 SGTILSIEIYPIR

-1033 TAHIQNISARNYI
+1033 TAHIQNINARNYI
-1046 CGQDGHKEG
+1046 CAQDGLKEG
-1055 AGGRGVEVASMCGT
+1055 AGRGEAASMCGT
-1069 STSGTGGGTVT
+1069 SASGAGCPGLTDVYS
-1080 GGGGETFVDD
+1080 DD
-1090 VWLEAAAV
+1090 VWLEAAAI

-1122 HKFLKQHD
+1122 HKFLKLHD
-1130 EETMRLWFLWPQEA
+1130 EKTKRLWFLWPQEA
-1144 TNVPVQVF
+1144 TKVPSHVF

-1163 FGNNRNGVTFF
+1163 FGNNRNGLTFF

-1181 YNGVN
+1181 YSGVN
-1186 VAQYRVN
+1186 VAHLRVN
-1193 EPDESPGYGQS
+1193 ESMEGPGYGQS
-1204 ILEEGQLVFQTGAY
+1204 ILQDDQLVFKAGAY
-1218 TKLATTHC
+1218 CDLSHTHY
-1226 DAHSSS
+1226 DANTGT
-1232 SSSKDHY
+1232 SKDQY
-1239 ALSSGYMKSASP
+1239 TLSSGYVKSASP
-1251 ATPADPHTHRGSSS
+1251 ATPADVHASRGSSS
-1265 LHHGHESH
+1265 LHHTSDTH
-1273 APERLNPRNVYHREL
+1273 AAERLNPRHSYHREV
-1288 SVTSHDSSP
+1288 SVTSHDSNP
-1297 QVTDS
+1297 HVTEVESKGSGGPGDS
-1302 DSRGVSSA
+1302 STLRA
-1310 REPSKD
+1310 TSKD
-1316 VVLGVPGG
+1316 VVLGVPGAAEG
-1324 PDSLPTPGSLSD
+1324 LATPGSLSD
-1336 LRRSVDNVNTGRQ
+1336 LRRSADNVNSSRQ

-1359 TELPLHAAG
+1359 TELPLHAAS

-1373 AGSMRESSSRQSL
+1373 VSGMRESNSRQSL
-1386 SSQHSLLAVVQRTV
+1386 ASQHSLLASVQRTV
-1400 SIGSETQSEAFF
+1400 SVGSETQSEAFF

-1418 VSKMTVV
+1418 MTIV
-1425 GSGDGS
+1425 GNGEGT
-1431 LSRMSSQQ
+1431 LSRVSSQL
-1439 SLPVVPEDLQQPS
+1439 SLPTVPEDQQQPQ
-1452 SLPHSLDHHSSE
+1452 SLTDCHSSE
-1464 TSTPPTPHHDPAA
+1464 TSTPPTPHHDSAM
-1477 LTLSSNSYY
+1477 LTINSNGHYSVEEGHKCQSISCSRNRHNSSKSM
-1486 SSADDGQ
+1486 
-1493 TCCPSQSN
+1493 SN
-1501 SKNSRSRSNSSCS
+1501 KSSSCS
-1514 SSSNGSSS
+1514 SSGQSP
-1522 SSSGSH
+1522 
-1528 SSCMDH
+1528 CLDH

-1540 QSHSSESPRPWKAD
+1540 HSVGSESWRAWESD
-1554 RPSRARRKADRIKA
+1554 RPPRSLKKADRIQA
-1568 ALDCSGDSSSEVGSV
+1568 SLDCSGDSSSEVGSV

-1588 ISALSS
+1588 ISAVSS
-1594 QEDIAQVDLHM
+1594 QEDIALVDLHM

-1619 SYVNHMTQLR
+1619 SYINHMTQLR
-1629 CLNWDHPIPSFDS
+1629 CLNWDAPMPSFQS
-1642 SPGQPSKCYIPVF
+1642 STSQPSECYTPVF

-1665 RMVEGS
+1665 RMVEGG
-1671 RHGIPRSPPPPPSG
+1671 RHGPSRSPPPVSG

-1690 PYTWDTPLFTWG
+1690 PYTWDTPIFTWG
-1702 DAQEE
+1702 DIQEDQS
-1707 PVHEDSQ
+1707 HEDLQ
-1714 DTVGGVLEANTTR
+1714 DVVGGMCEPNTTR

-1754 EALTPVMEALHPLS
+1754 EALTPVLESLHPLS

-1776 SLSTVEGQNTLKK
+1776 SLSAVAGQNTLKK
-1789 KRYMYWSRLRDKR
+1789 KRYMYWSRLRDKK

-1810 AILSTTYQESCF
+1810 AVLSTTYQESCF
-1822 QQMQGQVTVPRVN
+1822 QQMQGQVTVPRIN

-1855 IRDLTCVSLFS
+1855 IRDLTCVSLIS
-1866 VCLDSVSLQFYS
+1866 VSLDSVTLQFYS

-1897 MQKKSKSKARHT
+1897 MQKKSKSKARQT

-1934 VSKVHVQLRRL
+1934 VNKVHVQLRRL

-1967 LFVFRR
+1967 LFSFRR
-1973 CPRGEDGD
+1973 CARGDDSE
-1981 NGGSMGTPV
+1981 NGGASGTPV

-1996 GFIMFEAGLENMA
+1996 GFIMFEAGLENVA

-2019 IQVEGSS
+2019 QQTEGG
-2026 SGRHDGGVTCAP
+2026 GRHDGSAP
-2038 NCPTTSAG
+2038 CGNNGPAASAG
-2046 SGGGPSSSS
+2046 SGAAPSSSS
-2055 GPGTAGTAEPQRT
+2055 APGTSTTEPQRT
-2068 GSENRREPSDRQC
+2068 GPDSRRELSDRLC
-2081 SASVSQ
+2081 SASLSQ
-2087 VSNMSTHSGIHHSTS
+2087 VSNISSHSGVDHSLS
-2102 SANGSIKDLLLN
+2102 SGNDSLKDL
-2114 PSKSDKRDITSFVVE
+2114 PVVQMKGDKRDITSFVVE
-2129 LQTVWFNFAAP
+2129 LRTVWFNFAAP

-2176 TVAVIHF
+2176 TVAVIQF
-2183 LHSSESRRLGVMA
+2183 LHASESRRLGVMA
-2196 SLMAEALDVQSIH
+2196 SLMAEALDVQSLH

-2215 YVKLMPLSQTLQED
+2215 YEKLMPLSQTLQED

-2244 SSPRII
+2244 SSPRTI
-2250 EANLLPP
+2250 EGNLLPP

-2263 SLRQGVVVLS
+2263 TLRQGVVVLS

-2295 RPAFTFKS
+2295 RPTYTYRANA
-2303 HPAPEGR
+2303 APEGR
-2310 STPKFDPTIV
+2310 TTPRFDPSLM
-2320 ANEVTDE
+2320 AGEVTDE
-2327 KTTLLEAEGGSPHSH
+2327 KTTLLEAEGGSLNSQPGHE
-2342 PPQDSDGSGTLCG
+2342 SDGSVTNGG

-2365 ESTQLPPRRTL
+2365 ESTQLPPRRSL

-2387 VILPVF
+2387 VILPSF
-2393 NTTSDSPAR
+2393 NTNFESPA
-2402 GALKKHD
+2402 
-2409 SRSYRVN
+2409 
-2416 TSRFQ
+2416 RFQ
-2421 FPKLG
+2421 FPKFGANIGGHLAFLRGGQPSG
-2426 GGFGGNIFH
+2426 GGAAGG
-2435 RGGGGQQQQQQPQ
+2435 
-2448 PPPQP
+2448 
-2453 LPQQPQQAQQHVRSG
+2453 V
-2468 PTATAAM
+2468 AAR
-2475 PGADNHSGGSHS
+2475 DNHSGGSKS
-2487 SGLDRAS
+2487 SGSDNV

-2499 DGGVGS
+2499 EGGRGS
-2505 GMATPGRPPSVT
+2505 GLATPGRPPTVT

-2530 RQQEYAHASD
+2530 RQQEYAR
-2540 TTRPTVTFPKRG
+2540 TTDANRPTVTFPQQEGLNHKTEG
-2552 EELPL
+2552 
-2557 LSDGESERQE
+2557 GSERREYQSA
-2567 HLPNRDSGNV
+2567 RDTNTFL
-2577 PEPPHSAHFLEAHV
+2577 EPPQSAHFLEAHV

-2607 NGGPLEQLGS
+2607 TGGALDQLGS

-2638 KLNRKKRKTGLHPGN
+2638 KQNRKKRKTGLHPGN
-2653 GDGISSGDTCESEGK
+2653 TVSTSGDNCEATGK
-2668 FFLDIGIE
+2668 FFLDIGSE
-2676 VPAFLCERV
+2676 VPAFLCEHV

-2691 SKVTDDSREWV
+2691 SKVADDSREWV
-2702 NHQPTLFVSRSA
+2702 SHQPTLFVSRSA

-2750 YQNARATQIGLREQ
+2750 YQNARETQMGLREQ
-2764 RPMRGKDNN
+2764 RPTRAKDTN
-2773 LPTHHKEGSY
+2773 LPSHRKEGSY
-2783 SELHEGEYKA
+2783 SELHEGEYKG

-2804 ATVSSLAGIK
+2804 ATVSSLTGIK

-2821 SSLST
+2821 SSLSA
-2826 RISPPPTTSRTTRPQ
+2826 RISPPPITSRVARPQ

-2856 YTNLGAE
+2856 YTNLGTE

-2887 SDKSPLLGATEAP
+2887 SDKSPLLGPPETA
-2900 TPPVAATATPKCWRN
+2900 TPPANVTATPKCWRN

-2953 ILKESKAADIEAGP
+2953 ILKESKQSDIEAGP
-2967 PSPAVALPPVMA
+2967 MPTVSSPPVVA

-2997 FGLAKIHKTKLLAT
+2997 FGLAKIHRTKLLAT

-3036 AKTQVRA
+3036 ARTPVRA
-3043 SHRTSELT
+3043 TQRTTSELS
-3051 HTGHIGDTM
+3051 HTGHIGNTM

-3083 GLYTS
+3083 GLYSS
-3088 LSRKTKAKN
+3088 LSRKTKDKN
-3097 SALITIGDVNVDIPQ
+3097 SALITIGDVHVDIPQ

-3118 DMMTRS
+3118 DMMTRG

-3143 LSRGATAD
+3143 LSRGATVD
-3151 EPDLTASPRPP
+3151 EPDVTASPRPP
-3162 QEPPGPQEP
+3162 QEPPGPHEP
-3171 IPHESLL
+3171 IPPDALL
-3178 HPLVIE
+3178 NPLVIQ

-3214 GFTGAKAK
+3214 GITGAKAK
-3222 FSIHLPTHHLSF
+3222 FTVHLPTHHLSF

-3241 PSDTHLP
+3241 PIETHLP

-3261 AELIHDD
+3261 AELIQDD
-3268 ASNTDQHAAAD
+3268 PGRTDQHAAAD
-3279 GMVLREGNYLSAVAD
+3279 GMVLREGNYLSAVAE

-3326 KMAGGDKPVPLWSEE
+3326 KMAGGDKPVPLWTEE
-3341 GTSHVSQPS
+3341 GPSHVSQPQ
-3350 RLLFMLQLRLKGII
+3350 RLLFTLQLRLKGII

-3374 VRLETGVVELQLSNR
+3374 VRLETGIVELQLSNR
-3389 VENISRPIYTSTDP
+3389 VENISRPSRTSSDP

-3423 LLRNDMFEEAEPEFQ
+3423 LIRNDMFEEAEPEFQ

-3461 EEGEVVLIT
+3461 DDGEVVLIT

-3537 VFLHLTVDDIGICLP
+3537 VYLQLTVDDIGICLP
-3552 LNPCLTVSHQ
+3552 LNPCRTVSHQ

-3572 VVTLEN
+3572 VVTLES

-3617 KDHNINLCTVSE
+3617 KDTTINLCTVSE

-3689 ITVPQ
+3689 TAGPQ
-3694 GTYDSDDD
+3694 ANYDSDDD
-3702 VDHNDHAASQQESA
+3702 VDHIDPATSQQESS
-3716 ALRRQATV
+3716 ALRRQFTF
-3724 NESLPAFVFDPSLDA
+3724 NESLPAFIFDPSLDA

-3755 TVNDLKSLGASAST
+3755 TVNDLKMLGASAST

-3781 ALVFHDF
+3781 AVVFHDF

-3810 GLGPKSHVRSKSFRV
+3810 GLGPKPHLRSKSFRV
-3825 PSPTIEVKEPPLS
+3825 PSPTIEVKEPAVS
-3838 SGSHGS
+3838 CGSRGS
-3844 NDQGSVSVDSSP
+3844 IDQASISVDSSP
-3856 CHTANDNTVQK
+3856 CHTANDATAQK
-3867 VKFVDRS
+3867 VKFVDGSS
-3874 QGGSSDSYPNDDLD
+3874 QGRHLSFTSGSSDSYPTDDID
-3888 NSEVFLGTPGH
+3888 NGDVFLSSPGH
-3899 LRTPTPTNLSDPETE
+3899 ARTITPTNVSDTE
-3914 TITLTTLSNENVEN
+3914 TDTITITNFSSDNIRSAVNKSVRGLT
-3928 VVPRSVGGLEGLVSV
+3928 GLVNV
-3943 LDQPPHH
+3943 LDSDKTHSYVDGSYFKDDGTQ
-3950 RPGVGGAKGVSG
+3950 GGG
-3962 AGDSGSTPGTAT
+3962 SGSTPGTAT
-3974 APLSSHS
+3974 APLSGHS
-3981 SAHSSVF
+3981 STHSS
-3988 PLLPGTTGPIT
+3988 GPIT
-3999 PGGLGSSGSGTVKPL
+3999 PGGGHGSSSSGTVKPL

-4029 SGMCNLYTKCVTKE
+4029 SGMCNLYTKCVSRE
-4043 EERSATYS
+4043 EEK

-4065 TPGSP
+4065 TPSSP
-4070 GSARKKNEGRP
+4070 GSLRKKNEART
-4081 NLSSTKLRAPPP
+4081 NISTGKLRAPPP
-4093 PSFLVS
+4093 PSLSVS
-4099 SDTVFYIPGLDVK
+4099 ADTVFYIPGLDVK

-4126 GSGGGLFGSGAGL
+4126 GSGGGGFGSSNAGV
-4139 QQDGPGWSSPSTAP
+4139 QQEGSGWSPAGTTGG
-4153 SGSANSSAGGGGSRK
+4153 SGSLGGSSSRK
-4168 SGLSGI
+4168 SGIGSG
-4174 GTSGIKRASLFTWLT
+4174 GIKRASLFTWLT
-4189 LQSIKRETTVSP
+4189 LQSIQKETTVSP

-4208 LALEPLPVTDPDQ
+4208 LALEPLPVPEPQ
-4221 KPAATSQEPEPV
+4221 NKSPAASQERESV
-4233 FNVDVDTSGVVGG
+4233 FNVDVDTSVVAGGSGV
-4246 GGGPYVYAS
+4246 PYVYAS

-4292 VFSSKRAEDGSMP
+4292 VFSSKRADDGSMP
-4305 DLGSKLQA
+4305 DLASKLPA

-4337 KQRGA
+4337 KQRGSSA
-4342 SGAPYLATSPLAT
+4342 APYLATSPLAA

-4384 KSEMSSKMK
+4384 KPELSTKLKTSNI
-4393 ASGSSDSKAIIR
+4393 ADSAKAIIR

-4448 TGGATSMEWDETSPA
+4448 TGGAMSSEWDEVSPA
-4463 PSSSESTPNQA
+4463 ASSGESPPSHNIST
-4474 PTPASKRHSSSSSEG
+4474 KRHSSSSVEG
-4489 LDGNRRENGGAS
+4489 IDTSRRENGS
-4501 SSSGAQ
+4501 IDSSGSR
-4507 STPPSSQKGG
+4507 STPTTSQPLGT
-4517 AGAGSWARD
+4517 AGAGSRARD

-4534 DVHPRKSPKL
+4534 GVNIRKSPKL
-4544 SGVGESMSE
+4544 AGRKTEGISE
-4553 EDSNGLGGAD
+4553 EEIDGFSLPGGSLDAAETSAC
-4563 GVGASNYGKP
+4563 GTAS
-4573 GEADPAGGNQTA
+4573 ETEIAGTTQAT
-4585 NKIGSWETLVLF
+4585 NKAGSWETLVLF

-4604 GVQMNMGNVMGNV
+4604 SVQMNMGNVMGNV

-4644 SLGGSGLDAKGG
+4644 GLGGSGLDAKGG

-4666 INMYLKIRED
+4666 INMYLKIHED
-4676 PGTEPDHTIGMKL
+4676 PGTEPDHTIGVKL

-4721 KQCAGED
+4721 KQCADSDED
-4728 DDATRRGAT
+4728 TTRRGAT

-4779 RRVFSSLQP
+4779 KRVFSSLQP
-4788 TRHKSSVKQKPK
+4788 TRHKSSVKQRPK
-4800 DGNRKLTSVLGML
+4800 DGNRKLASVLGVA

-4821 RHWQSVLYRVS
+4821 RHWQGVLYRVS

-4874 SWALFSLKE
+4874 SWALFSLQE

-4916 EHTHAQHVSMATVCR
+4916 EQTHAQHVSMATVCR

-4974 NSSSDGKR
+4974 SSDGKR
-4982 SSTRLQDHNHSSET
+4982 TSTRLQDHNHSSET

-5005 HLNTKHLQTATTPDF
+5005 HLNTKHLQTANTPDF
-5020 MDEKPKVE
+5020 MDDKPKVE

-5038 IFVAVDAESFFFLH
+5038 IFVAVDAENFFFLH

-5062 KEKMARKSKVPGAET
+5062 KEKMARKTKGAGADNE
-5077 DNNKESAEKKPKVVR
+5077 NNKESGDKKPKVVR

-5098 LLQQDYREFTCTTWH
+5098 LLQQDYREFTCPTWH

-5156 CMDPLDKVLSM
+5156 CMDPLDKVLSL

-5173 AAIYDHDNANR
+5173 AAIYDHDSANR

>member
-1 MTGSAMAEGVGSE
+1 MNDLISMEMSTFTSGTMETTEAVMVGGE
-14 EILEEVFL
+14 DDLRN
-22 DSPMEG
+22 
-28 APLTNN
+28 PLTEKIPSENKSTYIQDVIDDFQN
-34 NSLFIN
+34 
-40 NVLDNLNDPDLGY
+40 PDLGY

-62 VWSVYIILF
+62 TWSIYIILF
-71 NSRIQGSI
+71 NSRVQGRI
-79 LTTILRRF
+79 LTAILRRF
-87 VKSGDLT
+87 FKTGDLV

-119 SLRIVDGILK
+119 SFRVVDGILK
-129 FRYWLPYVKRELSED
+129 FHYWLPYVKRALSED
-144 MSHSDHRLW
+144 MSHCDHRVW

-162 IYNRSQLYARLE
+162 IYNRSQLYSKLE
-174 KVFGQES
+174 KIFGLEQVLMS
-181 QLGVGKG
+181 GG
-188 GKDED
+188 GKTGKSD
-193 EEKDEESLQ
+193 EEDVAEVA
-202 QQGQTRDMSFWQDW
+202 QTQAKDMSFWQDW
-216 RDLIPVIKLEL
+216 RDLIPVIKIDL
-227 NMARFVFGNRLIP
+227 NMARFVFGNRLVA
-240 STLLLTTDKAECT
+240 STLILTTDKAECC
-253 YTTKPAACSLD
+253 YSTKPAACSLD
-264 YFMQVITSKAENFR
+264 HFMHVVKSKAENFR

-283 SPKYTGMLDEPPR
+283 SPKYTGVLDEPPR

-306 SSLVNLYYYMDE
+306 SSLVNFYHYMDE
-318 PGLVPEHPQTM
+318 PGVVPEHPQTM

-336 VTAPAPVWGL
+336 VTASAPVWGL

-371 FFFPQDYQTLK
+371 FFFPQDYQTMQVHK
-382 LPSAPKPGDLREFQ
+382 GPVPGEVRQVQ
-396 QFDVRLSILTEATID
+396 QFDIRLSILSEATID

-434 MTLPWTVTPTGYVT
+434 MTLPWIVGKDGYTT

-463 QYRNLL
+463 QYRSLL
-469 EAETLDYHVNIH
+469 EAESLDYCVNIQ

-486 NHDQMWDLEFNSS
+486 NHDQTWDLHFNSS
-499 KATYHFLYA
+499 KATYHFLYT

-522 RVPPDLLH
+522 RAPPDLLH
-530 FVPYSWNFT
+530 FVPYTWNFC
-539 LKLQEFELVTLAN
+539 LRLHQFELITLAN
-552 GYNWLDCSSQHQG
+552 GYNWVDCSSQHQA

-571 CGEVFELR
+571 CGDLFELK
-579 FTLPFVDFLPETIM
+579 FTLPFIDFLPETVTLQFLM
-593 LKFMI
+593 
-598 LAENVDLSLY
+598 LAETVDLSLY
-608 LPPWNTMRNIIAA
+608 LPPSNTSRNIIAA

-628 VDREDRPKQAFS
+628 VDPEGRPQQPFS

-654 VDCWQVPELELN
+654 IDSWHVPELQLN
-666 IKYTYHPVPPLGP
+666 IGYIYHPVPPLGP

-698 RAPHRKKSPMEIIK
+698 RAPNRKKSPMEITKSI
-712 NITPDQFDPTS
+712 PRELFEPTS
-723 LTPDCISVDL
+723 MNPDIFSVDL
-733 RITKPSEIKLY
+733 RIAKPSEIKLY
-744 GSVLCLFI
+744 GSVLRLFI
-752 HLKENIF
+752 NLKENIF
-759 GEDQKFTDMSQ
+759 GEDQKFTDMNQ
-770 THLDEEQL
+770 THIDEDNPVDLSQHEDSKSNSVI
-778 AGEAPAEETKSDE
+778 EE
-791 SLEEHKK
+791 KK
-798 SEFDCRRYRQ
+798 AEFDSRKYRQ
-808 FAVTVYID
+808 FKVKVYVD
-816 IRNVLGH
+816 IRNVHGH
-823 LVKDCTESDPPCP
+823 LVKDCTEGDSPCP
-836 MVALDCLVFEMN
+836 TVSLDHLVFEMN
-848 KRYSETQLQVVVSPL
+848 KNYTETQLQVVVSPL
-863 ILTTSDAA
+863 ILTTSD
-871 THRPPAH
+871 TFSHRPPAH
-878 QHLST
+878 QHLHT

-894 GHAMFSAEER
+894 GHAMFSSEDR
-904 TLDEETLEYAWLVE
+904 SLDEETLEYAWLVE
-918 LTIGTLSGKLTTPQ
+918 LTIGTLKGKLTTPQ
-932 LQNIITAVEAF
+932 LQNILTALEAF
-943 IFTVEDAE
+943 LLTVEDME
-951 NSLRHPKPYKL
+951 NTLRHPRPYMY
-962 CYHGAPQPQCIH
+962 CYHNTPQPQCIH
-974 TTTDHFCPTTD
+974 TTADHFCPTTD
-985 LIKYKMVRASV
+985 AIKYKMVRASV
-996 DGLSLNLVE
+996 DGLNLNLVE
-1005 SGTLLSLQVYPIR
+1005 SGTILSIEVYPIR

-1046 CGQDGHKEG
+1046 CGQSGLKEN
-1055 AGGRGVEVASMCGT
+1055 GGRIEVASTCGT
-1069 STSGTGGGTVT
+1069 STSGA
-1080 GGGGETFVDD
+1080 GGGGLGLADVYSD
-1090 VWLEAAAV
+1090 VWLESSAV
-1098 TLGPVYV
+1098 MLGPVYV

-1122 HKFLKQHD
+1122 HKFLKLHD
-1130 EETMRLWFLWPQEA
+1130 EKTKRLWFLWAQETTKVTA
-1144 TNVPVQVF
+1144 QVF

-1163 FGNNRNGVTFF
+1163 FGNNRNGLLFF
-1174 KPSKQDF
+1174 KPGKQDF
-1181 YNGVN
+1181 YNGLN
-1186 VAQYRVN
+1186 IAQLRVN
-1193 EPDESPGYGQS
+1193 ERNEDPGYGQS
-1204 ILEEGQLVFQTGAY
+1204 ILHEGQLVFQSGAY
-1218 TKLATTHC
+1218 SDLSQSQYDCHATANKEHC
-1226 DAHSSS
+1226 
-1232 SSSKDHY
+1232 

-1251 ATPADPHTHRGSSS
+1251 ATPADIHRGNSA
-1265 LHHGHESH
+1265 LHHVTDLHCTD
-1273 APERLNPRNVYHREL
+1273 RLNPRHLYQREV
-1288 SVTSHDSSP
+1288 SVTSHDS
-1297 QVTDS
+1297 DHHIIDI
-1302 DSRGVSSA
+1302 DSRSPKGA
-1310 REPSKD
+1310 DESKD
-1316 VVLGVPGG
+1316 VVLGVPGA
-1324 PDSLPTPGSLSD
+1324 SPGSLSD
-1336 LRRSVDNVNTGRQ
+1336 LRRSVDNVNNTRQ

-1359 TELPLHAAG
+1359 TELPLHAASG
-1368 GHKLS
+1368 PRLS
-1373 AGSMRESSSRQSL
+1373 VSGMRESNSKQSL
-1386 SSQHSLLAVVQRTV
+1386 SSQQSLLASVQRTI

-1412 SADEDQ
+1412 SANEDQ
-1418 VSKMTVV
+1418 MTVV
-1425 GSGDGS
+1425 GNGEGT
-1431 LSRMSSQQ
+1431 LSRVSSQL
-1439 SLPVVPEDLQQPS
+1439 SLQPVLEDQ
-1452 SLPHSLDHHSSE
+1452 HSQIRTDHSSE
-1464 TSTPPTPHHDPAA
+1464 TSTPPTPHHDPSK
-1477 LTLSSNSYY
+1477 LTISSGSYHSTEEGY
-1486 SSADDGQ
+1486 KNQSSS
-1493 TCCPSQSN
+1493 C
-1501 SKNSRSRSNSSCS
+1501 SRSRHDSSRSTSSCS
-1514 SSSNGSSS
+1514 SSG
-1522 SSSGSH
+1522 H
-1528 SSCMDH
+1528 SPCLDH
-1534 SQASLI
+1534 SQASLL
-1540 QSHSSESPRPWKAD
+1540 HSLGSES
-1554 RPSRARRKADRIKA
+1554 SRGSEYHQPKRSRKKRERIQA
-1568 ALDCSGDSSSEVGSV
+1568 SLDCSGDSSSEVGSV

-1588 ISALSS
+1588 ISAVSS
-1594 QEDIAQVDLHM
+1594 QEDIALVDLHM

-1619 SYVNHMTQLR
+1619 SYINHMTQLR
-1629 CLNWDHPIPSFDS
+1629 CMNWDTPMPSFKACNCGA
-1642 SPGQPSKCYIPVF
+1642 PECHIPVF

-1665 RMVEGS
+1665 RMVDSG
-1671 RHGIPRSPPPPPSG
+1671 RLAPPRSPPPPSG

-1690 PYTWDTPLFTWG
+1690 PYTWDTPIFTWG
-1702 DAQEE
+1702 DGQDEMG
-1707 PVHEDSQ
+1707 HEDSQ
-1714 DTVGGVLEANTTR
+1714 EVVGGMCDANTTR
-1727 TTVVI
+1727 TTVVV
-1732 KLKKDVDIMLSPM
+1732 KLKKDIDITLSPM
-1745 ALESAQLFL
+1745 ALESAQLFI
-1754 EALTPVMEALHPLS
+1754 EALTPVMEQLHPMS
-1768 IINHAHMR
+1768 IINRAHMK
-1776 SLSTVEGQNTLKK
+1776 SLSAVAGQNTLKK
-1789 KRYMYWSRLRDKR
+1789 ERYMYWSRLRDKK

-1810 AILSTTYQESCF
+1810 AVLSTTYQESCF
-1822 QQMQGQVTVPRVN
+1822 KQMQGQVTVPRVN

-1866 VCLDSVSLQFYS
+1866 VCLDNVSLQFYS
-1878 GHQSKKSVQMYM
+1878 GHQSKKSVHMYM

-1897 MQKKSKSKARHT
+1897 MQKKGKGKARHA

-1921 SERQQEENMVSVD
+1921 SERQQEENMMSVD
-1934 VSKVHVQLRRL
+1934 VNKMHVQLRRL
-1945 KNESALLKDASVT
+1945 KNESVLLKDASIT
-1958 AIPNHRSKV
+1958 AVPNHRSKV
-1967 LFVFRR
+1967 LFTFKR
-1973 CPRGEDGD
+1973 CARVNSEEGD
-1981 NGGSMGTPV
+1981 NGGSGGTPV

-1996 GFIMFEAGLENMA
+1996 GFIMFEAGLENVA

-2019 IQVEGSS
+2019 QQPEGGKLDGTTSGGNNGATASAFSGAGQSSSSAPGTATNEPSKTGPEIRKDFSERLGSS
-2026 SGRHDGGVTCAP
+2026 S
-2038 NCPTTSAG
+2038 
-2046 SGGGPSSSS
+2046 
-2055 GPGTAGTAEPQRT
+2055 
-2068 GSENRREPSDRQC
+2068 
-2081 SASVSQ
+2081 VSQ
-2087 VSNMSTHSGIHHSTS
+2087 MSNMSSHSGAPHSNS
-2102 SANGSIKDLLLN
+2102 SAANDSVKDL
-2114 PSKSDKRDITSFVVE
+2114 PVVQTKDKRDITSFMVE
-2129 LQTVWFNFAAP
+2129 LRTVWFNFAAP
-2140 PHTPITKKIDYTRL
+2140 PHSPFTKKIDFTRL

-2176 TVAVIHF
+2176 TVAVIQF
-2183 LHSSESRRLGVMA
+2183 LHASEIRRLGVMA
-2196 SLMAEALDVQSIH
+2196 SLMAEALDVQSLH

-2244 SSPRII
+2244 SSSRTI
-2250 EANLLPP
+2250 ESNLTPQ

-2263 SLRQGVVVLS
+2263 TLRQGVVVLS

-2286 EQTFRNKQT
+2286 EQTFRNKQA
-2295 RPAFTFKS
+2295 RPTFNYRS
-2303 HPAPEGR
+2303 NAAPEGR
-2310 STPKFDPTIV
+2310 ATPKFDPTLI
-2320 ANEVTDE
+2320 ATEVTDE
-2327 KTTLLEAEGGSPHSH
+2327 KTTLLEAEGGSLHSRQA
-2342 PPQDSDGSGTLCG
+2342 QDSDGSGTIGG
-2355 EDVTDGVMSS
+2355 EDVTEGVLSS
-2365 ESTQLPPRRTL
+2365 SSTQLPPRRSL

-2393 NTTSDSPAR
+2393 NTNFESPA
-2402 GALKKHD
+2402 
-2409 SRSYRVN
+2409 
-2416 TSRFQ
+2416 RFQ

-2426 GGFGGNIFH
+2426 VGLGGHLGFLRGGNQA
-2435 RGGGGQQQQQQPQ
+2435 RGG
-2448 PPPQP
+2448 
-2453 LPQQPQQAQQHVRSG
+2453 AADDRSR
-2468 PTATAAM
+2468 
-2475 PGADNHSGGSHS
+2475 GSHT
-2487 SGLDRAS
+2487 SGSDQIS
-2494 SSSSL
+2494 SSSCE
-2499 DGGVGS
+2499 GVGGS
-2505 GMATPGRPPSVT
+2505 GIGTPSRPPTVG
-2517 CEKDHENLYNWMV
+2517 CEKDHDDLYNWMV
-2530 RQQEYAHASD
+2530 RQQEYTHAND
-2540 TTRPTVTFPKRG
+2540 GAKPTVTFPHQSG
-2552 EELPL
+2552 LHTVNEGG
-2557 LSDGESERQE
+2557 SDRRE
-2567 HLPNRDSGNV
+2567 HHPVKDSNIM
-2577 PEPPHSAHFLEAHV
+2577 PEPQGAHFLEAHV

-2607 NGGPLEQLGS
+2607 TGGALEQLGS
-2617 NVSITGSV
+2617 NVSITASV

-2638 KLNRKKRKTGLHPGN
+2638 KLNKKKRKTGLHPGN
-2653 GDGISSGDTCESEGK
+2653 TPATSGDNSEVPGK
-2668 FFLDIGIE
+2668 FFLDIGSE

-2691 SKVTDDSREWV
+2691 SKVADDSREWV
-2702 NHQPTLFVSRSA
+2702 THQPTIFVSRSA

-2721 MVHFSLNVNYIAQQV
+2721 MVHFSLNIHYIAQQV

-2750 YQNARATQIGLREQ
+2750 YQNARETQLGLREQ
-2764 RPMRGKDNN
+2764 RPTRTKDTN
-2773 LPTHHKEGSY
+2773 LPPHHKDGSY
-2783 SELHEGEYKA
+2783 SELHEGEYKGA
-2793 NEYSLS
+2793 EYSIS

-2821 SSLST
+2821 SSLSA
-2826 RISPPPTTSRTTRPQ
+2826 RISPQPPTSRVMRPQ
-2841 SFAQRLRSSTKMSKG
+2841 SFAQRFRSSTKMSKG

-2887 SDKSPLLGATEAP
+2887 SDKSPLLGPAEAP
-2900 TPPVAATATPKCWRN
+2900 TPIPAASATPKCWRN

-2925 TPETKTVQQRSSVT
+2925 TPETKTVQQRTSVA

-2953 ILKESKAADIEAGP
+2953 ILKESKQVDVEAGITSSVSAP
-2967 PSPAVALPPVMA
+2967 PLVAE
-2979 DKTKELGL
+2979 KTKDIGL
-2987 ISGERTPFVV
+2987 ISGERTPLVV
-2997 FGLAKIHKTKLLAT
+2997 FGLAKIQRTKLLAT

-3022 AVHSSLTFREKVRG
+3022 AVHSSLNFREKVRG
-3036 AKTQVRA
+3036 ARTLIRSTQRT
-3043 SHRTSELT
+3043 TSELS
-3051 HTGHIGDTM
+3051 HTGHIGSTM

-3083 GLYTS
+3083 GLYSS
-3088 LSRKTKAKN
+3088 LSRKTKDKN
-3097 SALITIGDVNVDIPQ
+3097 SALITIGEVHVDIPQ

-3118 DMMTRS
+3118 DMMTRGT
-3124 SKQLSS
+3124 KQLSS

-3143 LSRGATAD
+3143 LSRGATVD
-3151 EPDLTASPRPP
+3151 EPDVTASPRPP

-3171 IPHESLL
+3171 SPPDSLL
-3178 HPLVIE
+3178 HPLVIQ

-3214 GFTGAKAK
+3214 GITGAKAK
-3222 FSIHLPTHHLSF
+3222 FTVHLPTHHLSF
-3234 STRLQDL
+3234 STRLQGL
-3241 PSDTHLP
+3241 PSETHLP

-3261 AELIHDD
+3261 AEFIQDD
-3268 ASNTDQHAAAD
+3268 DRHSDQHAAAD
-3279 GMVLREGNYLSAVAD
+3279 GMVLREGSYLSAVAE

-3326 KMAGGDKPVPLWSEE
+3326 KMAGGDKPVPLWTEE
-3341 GTSHVSQPS
+3341 GPSHVSHPR
-3350 RLLFMLQLRLKGII
+3350 RLLFTLQLRLKGII

-3389 VENISRPIYTSTDP
+3389 VENISRPSHTFSDP
-3403 TQPMKIFGKAQVDI
+3403 SQPMKIFGKAQVDI
-3417 NVALGQ
+3417 NLALGQ
-3423 LLRNDMFEEAEPEFQ
+3423 LIRNDMFEEAEPEFQ

-3446 ICLRNALYNEMLSVG
+3446 IYLRNALYNEMMTVG
-3461 EEGEVVLIT
+3461 DDGEVVLIT

-3527 LSSAAHITNN
+3527 LSSAAHIKNN
-3537 VFLHLTVDDIGICLP
+3537 VYLQLTVDDIGICLP
-3552 LNPCLTVSHQ
+3552 LNPCRTVSHQ

-3572 VVTLEN
+3572 VVTLES

-3617 KDHNINLCTVSE
+3617 KDPTINLCTVSE

-3637 TVAGHSEKAENA
+3637 TVAGHPEKAENA
-3649 KWLLNVQWQMEGVDL
+3649 KWLLNVMWQMEGVDL

-3689 ITVPQ
+3689 TAIPQ
-3694 GTYDSDDD
+3694 SSYDSDDD
-3702 VDHNDHAASQQESA
+3702 DDHTDHSSSQQESA
-3716 ALRRQATV
+3716 SGRRQIAL
-3724 NESLPAFVFDPSLDA
+3724 NESLPAFIFDPNLDA

-3755 TVNDLKSLGASAST
+3755 TVNDLKMLGASAST

-3776 LQELE
+3776 LQDLE
-3781 ALVFHDF
+3781 AVVFHDF

-3810 GLGPKSHVRSKSFRV
+3810 GLGPKSHLRSKSFKV
-3825 PSPTIEVKEPPLS
+3825 PSPTIEVKEPVHC
-3838 SGSHGS
+3838 GSRGS
-3844 NDQGSVSVDSSP
+3844 IDQASISVDSSP
-3856 CHTANDNTVQK
+3856 CHTASTNDPAAQK
-3867 VKFVDRS
+3867 VKFVEGSTFGRHLS
-3874 QGGSSDSYPNDDLD
+3874 FTSGSSDSYPTDEID
-3888 NSEVFLGTPGH
+3888 NSDVFLSTPGH
-3899 LRTPTPTNLSDPETE
+3899 GRTPTPTNVSDTETE
-3914 TITLTTLSNENVEN
+3914 TITITNFSSSDNVGSME
-3928 VVPRSVGGLEGLVSV
+3928 SKSCGGLSALVTM
-3943 LDQPPHH
+3943 LDQE
-3950 RPGVGGAKGVSG
+3950 GGQSTGE
-3962 AGDSGSTPGTAT
+3962 AGERRGSTHDERGGTGSTPGTGT
-3974 APLSSHS
+3974 APLSGHSSSHS
-3981 SAHSSVF
+3981 S
-3988 PLLPGTTGPIT
+3988 GPIT
-3999 PGGLGSSGSGTVKPL
+3999 PGGLGSSSSGTVKPQ

-4029 SGMCNLYTKCVTKE
+4029 SGMCNLYTRCISRE
-4043 EERSATYS
+4043 EEK

-4070 GSARKKNEGRP
+4070 GSVRKKNEGRP
-4081 NLSSTKLRAPPP
+4081 NISSNKLRAPPP
-4093 PSFLVS
+4093 PSLSVS
-4099 SDTVFYIPGLDVK
+4099 ADTVFYIPGLDVK

-4126 GSGGGLFGSGAGL
+4126 GSGGGLSEGAGWSPAGATGGSGS
-4139 QQDGPGWSSPSTAP
+4139 Q
-4153 SGSANSSAGGGGSRK
+4153 GGGSTSRK
-4168 SGLSGI
+4168 SAVGASGM
-4174 GTSGIKRASLFTWLT
+4174 KRASLFTWLT
-4189 LQSIKRETTVSP
+4189 LQSIQRETTVSP

-4208 LALEPLPVTDPDQ
+4208 LALEPLPLPEPQHKSPV
-4221 KPAATSQEPEPV
+4221 ASQEPEPV
-4233 FNVDVDTSGVVGG
+4233 YNVEVEATTAVGG
-4246 GGGPYVYAS
+4246 GGVPYVYAS

-4292 VFSSKRAEDGSMP
+4292 VFSSKRAEDGTMTGL
-4305 DLGSKLQA
+4305 DSKLQA

-4342 SGAPYLATSPLAT
+4342 TGAPYLATSPLAA

-4384 KSEMSSKMK
+4384 KPETNAKMK
-4393 ASGSSDSKAIIR
+4393 SANTADSAKAIIR
-4405 FSTIVDIGA
+4405 FSTIIDIGA

-4448 TGGATSMEWDETSPA
+4448 TGGAVSSEWDEANPA
-4463 PSSSESTPNQA
+4463 PATDSPGNHNV
-4474 PTPASKRHSSSSSEG
+4474 PPKRHSSSSAEG
-4489 LDGNRRENGGAS
+4489 TDANRRDNGS
-4501 SSSGAQ
+4501 ISSGSGGSQ
-4507 STPPSSQKGG
+4507 QTPTTSGQPHGT
-4517 AGAGSWARD
+4517 AGAGSRARD

-4534 DVHPRKSPKL
+4534 DINIRKSPKL
-4544 SGVGESMSE
+4544 SAGKKEGQTD
-4553 EDSNGLGGAD
+4553 EDNDVSS
-4563 GVGASNYGKP
+4563 VP
-4573 GEADPAGGNQTA
+4573 GEAAECKAETRAGDDTEATGTTQGM
-4585 NKIGSWETLVLF
+4585 NKSGSWETLVLF

-4625 ANGRLS
+4625 ADGRLS

-4644 SLGGSGLDAKGG
+4644 GLGGSGLDAKGG
-4656 IVGGTIELSE
+4656 IVGGIIELSE

-4676 PGTEPDHTIGMKL
+4676 PGMEPDHTIGVKL

-4721 KQCAGED
+4721 KQCAEGDED
-4728 DDATRRGAT
+4728 TTRRGAT

-4779 RRVFSSLQP
+4779 KRVFSSLQP
-4788 TRHKSSVKQKPK
+4788 TRHKSSVKHRHK
-4800 DGNRKLTSVLGML
+4800 DGNRKMANVLGMP

-4821 RHWQSVLYRVS
+4821 RHWQGVLHRVS

-4867 GVNFRSK
+4867 GLNFKSK
-4874 SWALFSLKE
+4874 SWALFSLQE

-4974 NSSSDGKR
+4974 SSSTEGKR
-4982 SSTRLQDHNHSSET
+4982 TSTRLQDHNHSSET
-4996 IFALPSMQI
+4996 VFALPSMQI
-5005 HLNTKHLQTATTPDF
+5005 HLTTKHLQTATTPDF

-5038 IFVAVDAESFFFLH
+5038 IFVAVDAENFFFLH
-5052 DLIASYVKDT
+5052 DLISSYVKDT
-5062 KEKMARKSKVPGAET
+5062 KEKMGAEPESK
-5077 DNNKESAEKKPKVVR
+5077 DNGDKKPKVVR

-5098 LLQQDYREFTCTTWH
+5098 LLQQDWREFTCGTWH

-5156 CMDPLDKVLSM
+5156 CMDPLDKVLSV

-5173 AAIYDHDNANR
+5173 AAIYDHDSANK

>member
-1 MTGSAMAEGVGSE
+1 MDVESRTSGEV
-14 EILEEVFL
+14 LEEVFL
-22 DSPMEG
+22 ETAIEG
-28 APLTNN
+28 APFID
-34 NSLFIN
+34 NSSSY
-40 NVLDNLNDPDLGY
+40 NLNTVLGDLNNPDLGY

-62 VWSVYIILF
+62 SWSVYIILF
-71 NSRIQGSI
+71 NSRVQGSI
-79 LTTILRRF
+79 LTAILRRF

-144 MSHSDHRLW
+144 MSHCDHRVW

-162 IYNRSQLYARLE
+162 VYNRSQLYSRLE
-174 KVFGQES
+174 KTFGLES
-181 QLGVGKG
+181 QLVNVNKTGKTEEEG
-188 GKDED
+188 EAED
-193 EEKDEESLQ
+193 TQNQSQ
-202 QQGQTRDMSFWQDW
+202 DMSFWQDW
-216 RDLIPVIKLEL
+216 RDLIPVIKIDL
-227 NMARFVFGNRLIP
+227 NMARFVFGNRLVA
-240 STLLLTTDKAECT
+240 STLLLTTDKAECH

-264 YFMQVITSKAENFR
+264 YFMQVFISKAENFR

-283 SPKYTGMLDEPPR
+283 SPKYTGVLDEPPR

-306 SSLVNLYYYMDE
+306 SSLVHFYYYVDE
-318 PGLVPEHPQTM
+318 PGPVPEHPQTM

-336 VTAPAPVWGL
+336 VTATAPVWGL

-371 FFFPQDYQTLK
+371 FFFPQDYQTAK
-382 LPSAPKPGDLREFQ
+382 MPNAPVHGELRKVQ
-396 QFDVRLSILTEATID
+396 QFDLRLSILTEATID

-434 MTLPWTVTPTGYVT
+434 MTLPWTVYEDGYVT
-448 KINGQLF
+448 KIRGQLF

-463 QYRNLL
+463 QYRSLL
-469 EAETLDYHVNIH
+469 EAETLDYGVTIR
-481 YPRVW
+481 YPCAW
-486 NHDQMWDLEFNSS
+486 NHHQTWDMQFSSS

-530 FVPYSWNFT
+530 FVPYSWNFV
-539 LKLQEFELVTLAN
+539 LKLQQFELVTLAN
-552 GYNWLDCSSQHQG
+552 GYNWVDCSSQHQA

-571 CGEVFELR
+571 CGKLFELK
-579 FTLPFVDFLPETIM
+579 FCLPFVDFLPETVL
-593 LKFMI
+593 LKFAIM
-598 LAENVDLSLY
+598 AETVDLSLF
-608 LPPWNTMRNIIAA
+608 LPPSNTSRNIITA

-628 VDREDRPKQAFS
+628 VDKEDRPKQTFS

-654 VDCWQVPELELN
+654 VDCWQVPELKLN
-666 IKYTYHPVPPLGP
+666 IGYTYHPVPPLGP

-723 LTPDCISVDL
+723 MTPDCFSVDL
-733 RITKPSEIKLY
+733 HITQSSEIKLY
-744 GSVLCLFI
+744 GSVLRQFI

-759 GEDQKFTDMSQ
+759 GEDQKFTDMNQ
-770 THLDEEQL
+770 THIDEDN
-778 AGEAPAEETKSDE
+778 PAELSQQEESKSN
-791 SLEEHKK
+791 SLAEEKK
-798 SEFDCRRYRQ
+798 PEFDCRKYRQ
-808 FAVTVYID
+808 FRVTVYID

-823 LVKDCTESDPPCP
+823 LVKDCTENDPPCP
-836 MVALDCLVFEMN
+836 TVALDRLVFEMD
-848 KRYSETQLQVVVSPL
+848 KRYLETQLQVVVSPL
-863 ILTTSDAA
+863 ILTTLDTNHS
-871 THRPPAH
+871 RPPAH
-878 QHLST
+878 QHLHT

-894 GHAMFSAEER
+894 GHAMFSSEER
-904 TLDEETLEYAWLVE
+904 SLDEETLEYAWLVE
-918 LTIGTLSGKLTTPQ
+918 LTVGTLSGKLSTPQ
-932 LQNIITAVEAF
+932 LQNIMTALEAF
-943 IFTVEDAE
+943 ILTVEDME
-951 NSLRHPKPYKL
+951 NSLRHPRPHMF
-962 CYHGAPQPQCIH
+962 CYHGTPQPQCIH
-974 TTTDHFCPTTD
+974 TTAEHFCPTTD
-985 LIKYKMVRASV
+985 VIKYKMVRASV

-1005 SGTLLSLQVYPIR
+1005 SGTILGIEIYPIR

-1046 CGQDGHKEG
+1046 CAQDGLKEG
-1055 AGGRGVEVASMCGT
+1055 GGRGEAASMCGT
-1069 STSGTGGGTVT
+1069 STSGAGGLGLTDVYS
-1080 GGGGETFVDD
+1080 DD
-1090 VWLEAAAV
+1090 VWLEAAAI

-1116 DMQLIQ
+1116 DMQVIQ
-1122 HKFLKQHD
+1122 HKFLKLHD
-1130 EETMRLWFLWPQEA
+1130 ESTKRLWFLWPQDVTKVSA
-1144 TNVPVQVF
+1144 QVF
-1152 GKCGCVGGCAF
+1152 GKCGCVGGCSF
-1163 FGNNRNGVTFF
+1163 FNNNRNGLTFF
-1174 KPSKQDF
+1174 KPGKQDF
-1181 YNGVN
+1181 YTGVN
-1186 VAQYRVN
+1186 VAQFRVN
-1193 EPDESPGYGQS
+1193 DSMEGPGYGQS
-1204 ILEEGQLVFQTGAY
+1204 ILQENQLVFQVGAY
-1218 TKLATTHC
+1218 SDL
-1226 DAHSSS
+1226 AHSHYDSS
-1232 SSSKDHY
+1232 SGTSKDQY
-1239 ALSSGYMKSASP
+1239 ALSSGYIKSASP
-1251 ATPADPHTHRGSSS
+1251 ATPADAHASRGSSS
-1265 LHHGHESH
+1265 LHHSSDAHGT
-1273 APERLNPRNVYHREL
+1273 ERLNPRHNYQREV
-1288 SVTSHDSSP
+1288 SITSHDSNP
-1297 QVTDS
+1297 HVTEVEPRGSAGPGDS
-1302 DSRGVSSA
+1302 STLRA
-1310 REPSKD
+1310 TKKD

-1324 PDSLPTPGSLSD
+1324 ADGLSTPGSLSD
-1336 LRRSVDNVNTGRQ
+1336 LRRSVDNVNSGRQ

-1359 TELPLHAAG
+1359 TELPLHAAS
-1368 GHKLS
+1368 GHRLS
-1373 AGSMRESSSRQSL
+1373 VSGMRESNSRQSL
-1386 SSQHSLLAVVQRTV
+1386 SSQHSLLASVQRTV
-1400 SIGSETQSEAFF
+1400 SVGSETQSEAFF

-1418 VSKMTVV
+1418 VSKMTVI
-1425 GSGDGS
+1425 GNGEGT
-1431 LSRMSSQQ
+1431 LSRVSSQL
-1439 SLPVVPEDLQQPS
+1439 SLPTVPEDQLQ
-1452 SLPHSLDHHSSE
+1452 PHSHSDSHSSQ
-1464 TSTPPTPHHDPAA
+1464 TSTPPTPQHDTGM
-1477 LTLSSNSYY
+1477 LTINSSGHY
-1486 SSADDGQ
+1486 SVEEGRK
-1493 TCCPSQSN
+1493 CRPS
-1501 SKNSRSRSNSSCS
+1501 SRSRSRHNSSKSNVS
-1514 SSSNGSSS
+1514 SSSS
-1522 SSSGSH
+1522 SSSGQSPGL
-1528 SSCMDH
+1528 DH

-1540 QSHSSESPRPWKAD
+1540 HSLASES
-1554 RPSRARRKADRIKA
+1554 SRAWESDHPARSWKKADRIQA
-1568 ALDCSGDSSSEVGSV
+1568 SLDCSGDSSSEVGSV

-1588 ISALSS
+1588 ISAVSS
-1594 QEDIAQVDLHM
+1594 QEDIALVDLHM
-1605 QLNKPITESPLLMS
+1605 QLNKPITDSPLLMS
-1619 SYVNHMTQLR
+1619 SYINHMTQLR
-1629 CLNWDHPIPSFDS
+1629 CLNWDAPNPSFQS
-1642 SPGQPSKCYIPVF
+1642 NTNQSTEFHTPVF

-1665 RMVEGS
+1665 RMVEGG
-1671 RHGIPRSPPPPPSG
+1671 RYGPPRSPPPTSG

-1690 PYTWDTPLFTWG
+1690 PYTWDTPIFTWG
-1702 DAQEE
+1702 DTQEE
-1707 PVHEDSQ
+1707 QSHEDSQ
-1714 DTVGGVLEANTTR
+1714 DVVGGVCDSNTTR

-1754 EALTPVMEALHPLS
+1754 EALTPVLESLHPLS
-1768 IINHAHMR
+1768 IVNQAHMR
-1776 SLSTVEGQNTLKK
+1776 SLSTVAGQNTLKK
-1789 KRYMYWSRLRDKR
+1789 KRYMYWSRLRDKK

-1810 AILSTTYQESCF
+1810 AVLSTTYQESCF
-1822 QQMQGQVTVPRVN
+1822 QQMQGQVTVPRIN

-1855 IRDLTCVSLFS
+1855 IRDLTCVSLIS
-1866 VCLDSVSLQFYS
+1866 VSLDSVSLQFYS

-1897 MQKKSKSKARHT
+1897 MQKKSKTKARQT

-1934 VSKVHVQLRRL
+1934 VNKVHVQLRRL

-1967 LFVFRR
+1967 LFSFRR
-1973 CPRGEDGD
+1973 CARGEDFD
-1981 NGGSMGTPV
+1981 SCAASGTPV

-1996 GFIMFEAGLENMA
+1996 GFIMFEAGLENVA

-2019 IQVEGSS
+2019 QQAEGCGRYDGNAPCRNHGPAASAD
-2026 SGRHDGGVTCAP
+2026 SGA
-2038 NCPTTSAG
+2038 
-2046 SGGGPSSSS
+2046 GPSSSS
-2055 GPGTAGTAEPQRT
+2055 APGTSTTEPQRT
-2068 GSENRREPSDRQC
+2068 GPELRRELSDRLC

-2087 VSNMSTHSGIHHSTS
+2087 MSNISSHSGIAHSTS
-2102 SANGSIKDLLLN
+2102 SGNDSVKDL
-2114 PSKSDKRDITSFVVE
+2114 PVIQMKSDKRDITSFMVE
-2129 LQTVWFNFAAP
+2129 LRTVWFNFAAP

-2176 TVAVIHF
+2176 TVAVIQF
-2183 LHSSESRRLGVMA
+2183 LHASESRRLGVMA
-2196 SLMAEALDVQSIH
+2196 SLMAEALDVQCLH

-2215 YVKLMPLSQTLQED
+2215 YEKLMPLSQTLQED

-2250 EANLLPP
+2250 ESNLLPP

-2263 SLRQGVVVLS
+2263 TLRQGVVVLS

-2295 RPAFTFKS
+2295 RPTCTYRSNA
-2303 HPAPEGR
+2303 APEGR
-2310 STPKFDPTIV
+2310 MTPRLDPNMMTS
-2320 ANEVTDE
+2320 EVTDE
-2327 KTTLLEAEGGSPHSH
+2327 KTTLLEAEGGSLNSRPGHE
-2342 PPQDSDGSGTLCG
+2342 SDGSGTNGG
-2355 EDVTDGVMSS
+2355 EDATDGVMSS
-2365 ESTQLPPRRTL
+2365 ESTQLPPRRSL

-2387 VILPVF
+2387 VILPIF
-2393 NTTSDSPAR
+2393 NTNFESPAR
-2402 GALKKHD
+2402 
-2409 SRSYRVN
+2409 
-2416 TSRFQ
+2416 FP
-2421 FPKLG
+2421 FPKIG
-2426 GGFGGNIFH
+2426 GHLSFL
-2435 RGGGGQQQQQQPQ
+2435 RGGQQSR
-2448 PPPQP
+2448 
-2453 LPQQPQQAQQHVRSG
+2453 AG
-2468 PTATAAM
+2468 PT
-2475 PGADNHSGGSHS
+2475 GDNRSAGSRS
-2487 SGLDRAS
+2487 SGSDHV

-2499 DGGVGS
+2499 EGGGGS
-2505 GMATPGRPPSVT
+2505 GLATPGRPPTVN

-2530 RQQEYAHASD
+2530 RQQEYARTTD
-2540 TTRPTVTFPKRG
+2540 TTRPTVTFPQRDG
-2552 EELPL
+2552 G
-2557 LSDGESERQE
+2557 LSHLSEGGIDR
-2567 HLPNRDSGNV
+2567 RDYPPARDANNFL
-2577 PEPPHSAHFLEAHV
+2577 EPPQSAHFLEAHV

-2607 NGGPLEQLGS
+2607 TGGALEQLGS
-2617 NVSITGSV
+2617 NLSITGSV

-2638 KLNRKKRKTGLHPGN
+2638 KQNRKKRKTGVHPGN
-2653 GDGISSGDTCESEGK
+2653 TVGTSGDNCDTPGK

-2676 VPAFLCERV
+2676 VPAFLCEHV

-2691 SKVTDDSREWV
+2691 SKVADDSREWV
-2702 NHQPTLFVSRSA
+2702 SHQPTLFVSRSA

-2750 YQNARATQIGLREQ
+2750 YQNARETQIGLREQ
-2764 RPMRGKDNN
+2764 RPTRTKDTN
-2773 LPTHHKEGSY
+2773 LPSHRKEGSY
-2783 SELHEGEYKA
+2783 SELHEGEYKG

-2821 SSLST
+2821 SSLSA
-2826 RISPPPTTSRTTRPQ
+2826 RISPPPAASRAARPQ
-2841 SFAQRLRSSTKMSKG
+2841 SFAQRLRSSTKMSKAG
-2856 YTNLGAE
+2856 YTNLGTE

-2887 SDKSPLLGATEAP
+2887 SDKSPLLGPPEGT
-2900 TPPVAATATPKCWRN
+2900 TPPPAITATPKCWRN

-2953 ILKESKAADIEAGP
+2953 ILKESKQPDIENGP
-2967 PSPAVALPPVMA
+2967 LPAVSPPPVVA

-2997 FGLAKIHKTKLLAT
+2997 FGLAKIQRTKLLAT

-3036 AKTQVRA
+3036 ARTPVRA
-3043 SHRTSELT
+3043 TQRTTSELS
-3051 HTGHIGDTM
+3051 HTGHIGSTM

-3083 GLYTS
+3083 GLYSS
-3088 LSRKTKAKN
+3088 LSRKTKDKN
-3097 SALITIGDVNVDIPQ
+3097 SALITIGDVHIDIPQ

-3118 DMMTRS
+3118 DMMTRG

-3143 LSRGATAD
+3143 LSRGATID
-3151 EPDLTASPRPP
+3151 EPDVTASPRPP

-3171 IPHESLL
+3171 IPPDALL
-3178 HPLVIE
+3178 NPLVIQ

-3214 GFTGAKAK
+3214 GITGAKAK
-3222 FSIHLPTHHLSF
+3222 FTVHLPTHHLSF

-3241 PSDTHLP
+3241 PSETHLP

-3261 AELIHDD
+3261 AELIQDD
-3268 ASNTDQHAAAD
+3268 PARTDQHAAAD
-3279 GMVLREGNYLSAVAD
+3279 GMVLREGNYLSAVAE

-3326 KMAGGDKPVPLWSEE
+3326 KMAGGDKPVPLWTEE
-3341 GTSHVSQPS
+3341 GPSHVSQPKH
-3350 RLLFMLQLRLKGII
+3350 LLFTLQLRLKGII

-3389 VENISRPIYTSTDP
+3389 VENISRPTRTSADP

-3423 LLRNDMFEEAEPEFQ
+3423 LIRNDMFEEAEPEFQ

-3461 EEGEVVLIT
+3461 DDGEVVLIT

-3537 VFLHLTVDDIGICLP
+3537 VYLQLTVDDIGICLP
-3552 LNPCLTVSHQ
+3552 LNPCRTVSHQ

-3572 VVTLEN
+3572 VVTLES

-3617 KDHNINLCTVSE
+3617 KDTTINLCTVSE

-3689 ITVPQ
+3689 TAGPQ
-3694 GTYDSDDD
+3694 ANYDSDDD
-3702 VDHNDHAASQQESA
+3702 VDHADHASAQQESSS
-3716 ALRRQATV
+3716 LRRQFTF
-3724 NESLPAFVFDPSLDA
+3724 NESLPAFIFDPNLDA

-3755 TVNDLKSLGASAST
+3755 TVNDLKMLGASAST

-3781 ALVFHDF
+3781 AVVFHDF

-3810 GLGPKSHVRSKSFRV
+3810 GLGPKPHLRSKSFRV
-3825 PSPTIEVKEPPLS
+3825 PSPTIEVKEPPMC
-3838 SGSHGS
+3838 GSRGS
-3844 NDQGSVSVDSSP
+3844 IDQASISVDSSP
-3856 CHTANDNTVQK
+3856 CHTTNDAIGQK
-3867 VKFVDRS
+3867 VKFMD
-3874 QGGSSDSYPNDDLD
+3874 GSSHGSD
-3888 NSEVFLGTPGH
+3888 NI
-3899 LRTPTPTNLSDPETE
+3899 RTAVNK
-3914 TITLTTLSNENVEN
+3914 
-3928 VVPRSVGGLEGLVSV
+3928 SVGGLTGLVTV
-3943 LDQPPHH
+3943 LDRDTTRSPTDGSYFRDDGAQ
-3950 RPGVGGAKGVSG
+3950 GGG
-3962 AGDSGSTPGTAT
+3962 SGSTPGTT
-3974 APLSSHS
+3974 TGPLSGHS
-3981 SAHSSVF
+3981 STHSS
-3988 PLLPGTTGPIT
+3988 GPIT
-3999 PGGLGSSGSGTVKPL
+3999 PGGGHGSSSSGTVKPL

-4029 SGMCNLYTKCVTKE
+4029 SGMCNLYTKCVSRE
-4043 EERSATYS
+4043 EEK

-4065 TPGSP
+4065 TPSSP
-4070 GSARKKNEGRP
+4070 GSVRKKNEART
-4081 NLSSTKLRAPPP
+4081 NMSSGKLRAPPP
-4093 PSFLVS
+4093 PSLSVS
-4099 SDTVFYIPGLDVK
+4099 ADTIFYIPGLDVK

-4126 GSGGGLFGSGAGL
+4126 GSGGGVFGSGVGIPSE
-4139 QQDGPGWSSPSTAP
+4139 GSGWSPAGTAGG
-4153 SGSANSSAGGGGSRK
+4153 SGSLGGSSRK
-4168 SGLSGI
+4168 SGIGSG
-4174 GTSGIKRASLFTWLT
+4174 GIKRASLFTWLT
-4189 LQSIKRETTVSP
+4189 LQSIQRETTVSP

-4208 LALEPLPVTDPDQ
+4208 LALEPLPVPEPQ
-4221 KPAATSQEPEPV
+4221 HKSPAASQEREPV
-4233 FNVDVDTSGVVGG
+4233 FNVDVDTSGAPGG
-4246 GGGPYVYAS
+4246 GGVPYVYAS

-4292 VFSSKRAEDGSMP
+4292 VFSSKRADDGSMA
-4305 DLGSKLQA
+4305 DLASKLPA

-4337 KQRGA
+4337 KQRGT
-4342 SGAPYLATSPLAT
+4342 SGAPYLASSPLAA

-4384 KSEMSSKMK
+4384 KPELGTKMK
-4393 ASGSSDSKAIIR
+4393 AANIADSAKAIIR

-4448 TGGATSMEWDETSPA
+4448 TSGAMSSEWDEASPA
-4463 PSSSESTPNQA
+4463 ASSGESP
-4474 PTPASKRHSSSSSEG
+4474 PTHNVSTKRHSSSSSEG
-4489 LDGNRRENGGAS
+4489 IDTNRRENGSIDG
-4501 SSSGAQ
+4501 SGIR
-4507 STPPSSQKGG
+4507 STPATSQLLGT
-4517 AGAGSWARD
+4517 AGAGSRARD

-4534 DVHPRKSPKL
+4534 DANIRKSPKL
-4544 SGVGESMSE
+4544 TGGKTDGMSE
-4553 EDSNGLGGAD
+4553 EETDVFGAPPAAPDVAETSSSDKSCEAD
-4563 GVGASNYGKP
+4563 G
-4573 GEADPAGGNQTA
+4573 AGMTQTA
-4585 NKIGSWETLVLF
+4585 NKAGSWETLVLF

-4604 GVQMNMGNVMGNV
+4604 SVQMNMGNVMGNV

-4644 SLGGSGLDAKGG
+4644 GLGGSGLEAKGG

-4676 PGTEPDHTIGMKL
+4676 PGTEPDHTIGVKL

-4721 KQCAGED
+4721 KQCADSDED
-4728 DDATRRGAT
+4728 TTRRGAT

-4779 RRVFSSLQP
+4779 KRVFSSLQP
-4788 TRHKSSVKQKPK
+4788 TRHKSSVKQRPK
-4800 DGNRKLTSVLGML
+4800 DGNRKLAGVLGVT

-4821 RHWQSVLYRVS
+4821 RHWQGVLYRVS

-4874 SWALFSLKE
+4874 SWALFSLQE

-4916 EHTHAQHVSMATVCR
+4916 EQTHAQHVSMATVCR

-4974 NSSSDGKR
+4974 SSDGKR
-4982 SSTRLQDHNHSSET
+4982 SSARLQDHNHSSET
-4996 IFALPSMQI
+4996 VFALPSMQI
-5005 HLNTKHLQTATTPDF
+5005 HLNTKHLQTANTPDF
-5020 MDEKPKVE
+5020 MDDKPKVE

-5038 IFVAVDAESFFFLH
+5038 IFVAVDAENFFFLH

-5062 KEKMARKSKVPGAET
+5062 KEKMARKTKGAGADNE
-5077 DNNKESAEKKPKVVR
+5077 NNKESGEKKPKVVR

-5098 LLQQDYREFTCTTWH
+5098 LLQQDYREFTCPTWH

-5156 CMDPLDKVLSM
+5156 CMDPLDKVLSL

-5173 AAIYDHDNANR
+5173 AAIYDHDSANR

>member
-1 MTGSAMAEGVGSE
+1 MSVEAGTSGEG
-14 EILEEVFL
+14 LEEVFL
-22 DSPMEG
+22 DTALEG
-28 APLTNN
+28 APFTDK
-34 NSLFIN
+34 NSSTGI
-40 NVLDNLNDPDLGY
+40 LNDVFEDLQNPDLGY

-62 VWSVYIILF
+62 SWSIYTILF
-71 NSRIQGSI
+71 NSRVQGSI
-79 LTTILRRF
+79 LTAILRRF
-87 VKSGDLT
+87 VKTGDLT

-119 SLRIVDGILK
+119 NLRIVDGILK
-129 FRYWLPYVKRELSED
+129 FRYWLPYAKRELSED
-144 MSHSDHRLW
+144 MSHCDHRVW

-162 IYNRSQLYARLE
+162 IYNRSQLYSELE
-174 KVFGQES
+174 KTFGLDN
-181 QLGVGKG
+181 QLGSGNRPGKSE
-188 GKDED
+188 ED
-193 EEKDEESLQ
+193 GEGEE
-202 QQGQTRDMSFWQDW
+202 GQTQNHDMSFWHDW
-216 RDLIPVIKLEL
+216 RDLIPVVKIDL
-227 NMARFVFGNRLIP
+227 NMARFVFGNRLVA
-240 STLLLTTDKAECT
+240 STLLLTTDKAECC

-264 YFMQVITSKAENFR
+264 YFMQVLTSKAENFR

-283 SPKYTGMLDEPPR
+283 SPKYTGVLDEPPR

-306 SSLVNLYYYMDE
+306 SSLVHFYYYVDE
-318 PGLVPEHPQTM
+318 PGPVPEHPQTM

-336 VTAPAPVWGL
+336 VTASAPVWGL

-371 FFFPQDYQTLK
+371 FFCPQDYQTVK
-382 LPSAPKPGDLREFQ
+382 MPNAPVPGELRKVQ
-396 QFDVRLSILTEATID
+396 QFDLRLSILTEATID

-417 KETNA
+417 KVTNA

-434 MTLPWTVTPTGYVT
+434 MTLPWAINQEGYRT
-448 KINGQLF
+448 RINGQLF

-463 QYRNLL
+463 QYRSLL
-469 EAETLDYHVNIH
+469 EAETLDYGVTIH

-486 NHDQMWDLEFNSS
+486 NHHQMWDLDFSSS
-499 KATYHFLYA
+499 KATYHFLYS
-508 HKEFFQDLIEDWSS
+508 HKEFFQDLIEDWSC

-530 FVPYSWNFT
+530 FVPYAWNFT
-539 LKLQEFELVTLAN
+539 LKLQQFELVTLAN
-552 GYNWLDCSSQHQG
+552 GYNWVDCSSQHLA

-571 CGEVFELR
+571 CGELFELK
-579 FTLPFVDFLPETIM
+579 FTLPFIDFLPETVL
-593 LKFMI
+593 LKFAI
-598 LAENVDLSLY
+598 LAETVDLSLY
-608 LPPWNTMRNIIAA
+608 LPPSNTSRNIITA

-628 VDREDRPKQAFS
+628 IDKEDRPKHAFS

-654 VDCWQVPELELN
+654 VDCWQVPELQLN
-666 IKYTYHPVPPLGP
+666 IGYTYHPVPPLGP

-712 NITPDQFDPTS
+712 NITPEQFEPTS
-723 LTPDCISVDL
+723 MTPDCFSVDL
-733 RITKPSEIKLY
+733 RISQPSEIKLY
-744 GSVLCLFI
+744 GSVLRQFI

-759 GEDQKFTDMSQ
+759 GEDQKFTDMNQ
-770 THLDEEQL
+770 IHVDEDN
-778 AGEAPAEETKSDE
+778 PAELSQQEESKSN
-791 SLEEHKK
+791 SLVEEKK
-798 SEFDCRRYRQ
+798 LEFDCRKYRQ
-808 FAVTVYID
+808 FRVTVYLD

-823 LVKDCTESDPPCP
+823 LVKDCTENDPPCP
-836 MVALDCLVFEMN
+836 SVALDRLVFEMD
-848 KRYSETQLQVVVSPL
+848 KRFSETQLQVVVSPL
-863 ILTTSDAA
+863 ILTTSDIND
-871 THRPPAH
+871 HRPPAH
-878 QHLST
+878 QHLRT

-894 GHAMFSAEER
+894 GHAMFSSEER
-904 TLDEETLEYAWLVE
+904 SLDEETLEYAWLVE
-918 LTIGTLSGKLTTPQ
+918 LTVGTLSGKLTTPQ
-932 LQNIITAVEAF
+932 LQNIITALEAF
-943 IFTVEDAE
+943 LFTVEDME
-951 NSLRHPKPYKL
+951 NCLRHPRPHMF
-962 CYHGAPQPQCIH
+962 CYHRTPQPQCIH
-974 TTTDHFCPTTD
+974 TTAEHFCPTTD
-985 LIKYKMVRASV
+985 VIKYKMVRASI

-1005 SGTLLSLQVYPIR
+1005 SGAILNVEIYPMR

-1046 CGQDGHKEG
+1046 CAQDGHKEG
-1055 AGGRGVEVASMCGT
+1055 GGRGEAASMCGT
-1069 STSGTGGGTVT
+1069 STSGVGGLGLADVYT
-1080 GGGGETFVDD
+1080 DD
-1090 VWLEAAAV
+1090 VWLEAAAL

-1122 HKFLKQHD
+1122 HKFLKLHD
-1130 EETMRLWFLWPQEA
+1130 ENTKRLWFLWPQEVTKVSA
-1144 TNVPVQVF
+1144 QVF
-1152 GKCGCVGGCAF
+1152 GKCGCVGGCSF
-1163 FGNNRNGVTFF
+1163 FGNNKNGLTFF

-1186 VAQYRVN
+1186 IAQLRVN
-1193 EPDESPGYGQS
+1193 DPTEGPGYGQS
-1204 ILEEGQLVFQTGAY
+1204 ILHDDQLVFHVGAY
-1218 TKLATTHC
+1218 SDL
-1226 DAHSSS
+1226 AHSHYDSHS
-1232 SSSKDHY
+1232 GTSKDHY
-1239 ALSSGYMKSASP
+1239 VLSSGYVKSASP
-1251 ATPADPHTHRGSSS
+1251 ATPADAHASRGSSS
-1265 LHHGHESH
+1265 LHHSSDAHCT
-1273 APERLNPRNVYHREL
+1273 ERLNPRHSYHREV
-1288 SVTSHDSSP
+1288 SVTSHDSNP
-1297 QVTDS
+1297 HVTEVE
-1302 DSRGVSSA
+1302 SRGSGGAGDSSTLRA
-1310 REPSKD
+1310 TNKD
-1316 VVLGVPGG
+1316 VVLGVPVGTEG
-1324 PDSLPTPGSLSD
+1324 LSTPGSLSD
-1336 LRRSVDNVNTGRQ
+1336 LRRSVDNVNSSRQ

-1359 TELPLHAAG
+1359 TELPLHAAS
-1368 GHKLS
+1368 GHRLS
-1373 AGSMRESSSRQSL
+1373 VSGMKESNSRQSL
-1386 SSQHSLLAVVQRTV
+1386 SSQHSLLASVQRTV
-1400 SIGSETQSEAFF
+1400 SVGSETQSEAFF

-1425 GSGDGS
+1425 GNGEGT
-1431 LSRMSSQQ
+1431 LSRVSSQL
-1439 SLPVVPEDLQQPS
+1439 SLPTVPEDQLQS
-1452 SLPHSLDHHSSE
+1452 NNDRYSSE
-1464 TSTPPTPHHDPAA
+1464 TSTPPTPHHDSGT
-1477 LTLSSNSYY
+1477 LTINSNGHFSVEEGRRRRPSSHSRTRHD
-1486 SSADDGQ
+1486 SA
-1493 TCCPSQSN
+1493 
-1501 SKNSRSRSNSSCS
+1501 RSNSSCS
-1514 SSSNGSSS
+1514 SSGQSP
-1522 SSSGSH
+1522 
-1528 SSCMDH
+1528 CLDH

-1540 QSHSSESPRPWKAD
+1540 HSVGSESSRLWECD
-1554 RPSRARRKADRIKA
+1554 RPTRAWKKADRIQA
-1568 ALDCSGDSSSEVGSV
+1568 SLDCSGDSSSEVGSV

-1588 ISALSS
+1588 ISAVSS
-1594 QEDIAQVDLHM
+1594 QEDIALVDLHM

-1619 SYVNHMTQLR
+1619 SYINHMTQLR
-1629 CLNWDHPIPSFDS
+1629 CLNWDASVPSFQS
-1642 SPGQPSKCYIPVF
+1642 SPSKPQEIHTPMF

-1665 RMVEGS
+1665 RMVEGG
-1671 RHGIPRSPPPPPSG
+1671 RHGPPRSPPPPSG

-1690 PYTWDTPLFTWG
+1690 PYTWDTPIFTWG

-1707 PVHEDSQ
+1707 QSHEDSQ
-1714 DTVGGVLEANTTR
+1714 LQDVVGGVCDSNTTR

-1754 EALTPVMEALHPLS
+1754 EALTPVLESLHPLS
-1768 IINHAHMR
+1768 IINQAHMR
-1776 SLSTVEGQNTLKK
+1776 SLSTVAGQNTLKK
-1789 KRYMYWSRLRDKR
+1789 KRYMYWSRLRDKK

-1810 AILSTTYQESCF
+1810 AVLSTTYQESCF
-1822 QQMQGQVTVPRVN
+1822 QQMQGQVTVPRIN
-1835 VTLLQASVVEEV
+1835 ITLLQASVVEEV

-1866 VCLDSVSLQFYS
+1866 VSLDSVTLQFYS

-1897 MQKKSKSKARHT
+1897 MQKKSKSKARQA

-1934 VSKVHVQLRRL
+1934 VNKMHVQLRRL

-1967 LFVFRR
+1967 LFGFRR
-1973 CPRGEDGD
+1973 CARGEDGD
-1981 NGGSMGTPV
+1981 NGGASGTPV

-1996 GFIMFEAGLENMA
+1996 GFIMCEAGLENVA

-2019 IQVEGSS
+2019 QQAEG
-2026 SGRHDGGVTCAP
+2026 SGRHDVNAPIGNNCAVP
-2038 NCPTTSAG
+2038 SAG
-2046 SGGGPSSSS
+2046 SGAGPSCGSA
-2055 GPGTAGTAEPQRT
+2055 PGTASMEPPRT
-2068 GSENRREPSDRQC
+2068 GPESRRELSDRLC

-2087 VSNMSTHSGIHHSTS
+2087 MSNMSSHSGVAHSIS
-2102 SANGSIKDLLLN
+2102 SANDSTKDL
-2114 PSKSDKRDITSFVVE
+2114 PIMQMKSDKRDITSFMVE
-2129 LQTVWFNFAAP
+2129 LRTVWFNFAAP

-2176 TVAVIHF
+2176 TVAVIQF
-2183 LHSSESRRLGVMA
+2183 LHASESRRLGVMA
-2196 SLMAEALDVQSIH
+2196 SLMAEALDVQSLH

-2215 YVKLMPLSQTLQED
+2215 YEKLMPLSQTLQED

-2244 SSPRII
+2244 SSPRTI
-2250 EANLLPP
+2250 EGNLIPP

-2263 SLRQGVVVLS
+2263 TLRQGVVVLS

-2295 RPAFTFKS
+2295 RPTYTYR
-2303 HPAPEGR
+2303 PNTVPEGR
-2310 STPKFDPTIV
+2310 TTPRFDPNVIP
-2320 ANEVTDE
+2320 NEVTDE
-2327 KTTLLEAEGGSPHSH
+2327 KTTLLEAEGGSLNSRAGC
-2342 PPQDSDGSGTLCG
+2342 DGSVTNGV
-2355 EDVTDGVMSS
+2355 EDVTDGIMSS
-2365 ESTQLPPRRTL
+2365 ESTQLPPRRSL

-2387 VILPVF
+2387 VILPIF
-2393 NTTSDSPAR
+2393 NTNFESPA
-2402 GALKKHD
+2402 
-2409 SRSYRVN
+2409 
-2416 TSRFQ
+2416 RFQ
-2421 FPKLG
+2421 FPKIGTGIG
-2426 GGFGGNIFH
+2426 GHLAFL
-2435 RGGGGQQQQQQPQ
+2435 RGGQPSRGGQ
-2448 PPPQP
+2448 
-2453 LPQQPQQAQQHVRSG
+2453 AG
-2468 PTATAAM
+2468 
-2475 PGADNHSGGSHS
+2475 DNRSGGSRS
-2487 SGLDRAS
+2487 SGSDHV

-2499 DGGVGS
+2499 DGGGGS
-2505 GMATPGRPPSVT
+2505 GLATPGRPPTVN

-2530 RQQEYAHASD
+2530 RQQEYAHTTDA
-2540 TTRPTVTFPKRG
+2540 TRPTVTFPKQG
-2552 EELPL
+2552 EGLHAMSE
-2557 LSDGESERQE
+2557 GGSERRE
-2567 HLPNRDSGNV
+2567 YPPIRDPNTV
-2577 PEPPHSAHFLEAHV
+2577 LEPPQSAHFLEAHV

-2607 NGGPLEQLGS
+2607 TGGALEQLGS

-2638 KLNRKKRKTGLHPGN
+2638 KQNRKKRKTGLHPGN
-2653 GDGISSGDTCESEGK
+2653 TVGTSGDSSDAPGK
-2668 FFLDIGIE
+2668 FFLDIGSE

-2691 SKVTDDSREWV
+2691 SKVADDSREWV
-2702 NHQPTLFVSRSA
+2702 SQQPTLFVSRSA

-2750 YQNARATQIGLREQ
+2750 YQNARETQLGLREQ
-2764 RPMRGKDNN
+2764 RPTRTKDTN
-2773 LPTHHKEGSY
+2773 LPSHRKEGSY
-2783 SELHEGEYKA
+2783 SELHEGEYKG

-2821 SSLST
+2821 SSLSA
-2826 RISPPPTTSRTTRPQ
+2826 RISPPPTTSRVNRPQ

-2856 YTNLGAE
+2856 YTNLGTE

-2887 SDKSPLLGATEAP
+2887 SDKSPLLGPPEAS
-2900 TPPVAATATPKCWRN
+2900 TPPAAVTATPKCWRN

-2939 GDASEGYKGSRKYD
+2939 VEASDGYKGSRKYD
-2953 ILKESKAADIEAGP
+2953 ILKESKQSDLEAGP
-2967 PSPAVALPPVMA
+2967 LPSVPSPPVVA

-2997 FGLAKIHKTKLLAT
+2997 FGLAKIQRTKLLAT

-3036 AKTQVRA
+3036 ARTPVRA
-3043 SHRTSELT
+3043 TQRTTSELS
-3051 HTGHIGDTM
+3051 HTGHIGSTM

-3083 GLYTS
+3083 GLYSS
-3088 LSRKTKAKN
+3088 LSRKTKDKN
-3097 SALITIGDVNVDIPQ
+3097 SALITIGDVHIDIPQ

-3118 DMMTRS
+3118 DMMTRG

-3143 LSRGATAD
+3143 LSRGATVEEQD
-3151 EPDLTASPRPP
+3151 VTASPRPP

-3171 IPHESLL
+3171 IPPDALL
-3178 HPLVIE
+3178 HPLVIQ

-3214 GFTGAKAK
+3214 GITGAKAK
-3222 FSIHLPTHHLSF
+3222 FTIHLPTHHLSF

-3241 PSDTHLP
+3241 PTETHLP

-3261 AELIHDD
+3261 AELIQDD
-3268 ASNTDQHAAAD
+3268 PPSRIDQHAAAD
-3279 GMVLREGNYLSAVAD
+3279 GMVLREGSYLSAVAE

-3326 KMAGGDKPVPLWSEE
+3326 KMAGGDKPVPLWTEE
-3341 GTSHVSQPS
+3341 GPTSHVSQPR
-3350 RLLFMLQLRLKGII
+3350 RLLFTLQLRLKGII

-3389 VENISRPIYTSTDP
+3389 VENISRPSRTSVDP
-3403 TQPMKIFGKAQVDI
+3403 TQHMKIFGKAQVDI

-3461 EEGEVVLIT
+3461 DDGEVVLIT

-3537 VFLHLTVDDIGICLP
+3537 VYLQLTVDDIGICLP
-3552 LNPCLTVSHQ
+3552 LNPCRTVSHQ

-3572 VVTLEN
+3572 VVTLES

-3617 KDHNINLCTVSE
+3617 KDHTINLCTVSE

-3689 ITVPQ
+3689 TAAPQ
-3694 GTYDSDDD
+3694 ANYDSDDD
-3702 VDHNDHAASQQESA
+3702 VDHTDHATSQQESH
-3716 ALRRQATV
+3716 ALRRQLAF
-3724 NESLPAFVFDPSLDA
+3724 NESLPAFIFDPNLDA

-3755 TVNDLKSLGASAST
+3755 TVNDLKMLGASAST

-3781 ALVFHDF
+3781 AVVFHDF

-3810 GLGPKSHVRSKSFRV
+3810 GLGPKHHLRSKSFRV
-3825 PSPTIEVKEPPLS
+3825 PSPTIEVKEPPAS
-3838 SGSHGS
+3838 CGSRGS
-3844 NDQGSVSVDSSP
+3844 IDQASISVDSSP
-3856 CHTANDNTVQK
+3856 CHTANDATAQK
-3867 VKFVDRS
+3867 VKFVDGSSHGRHLS
-3874 QGGSSDSYPNDDLD
+3874 FTSGSSDSYPTDEID
-3888 NSEVFLGTPGH
+3888 NGDVFLATPGH
-3899 LRTPTPTNLSDPETE
+3899 MRTPTPTNVSDTETE
-3914 TITLTTLSNENVEN
+3914 TITITNFSSDNIGSAVSK
-3928 VVPRSVGGLEGLVSV
+3928 SVGGLTGLVTV
-3943 LDQPPHH
+3943 LD
-3950 RPGVGGAKGVSG
+3950 RDTTRGS
-3962 AGDSGSTPGTAT
+3962 AGDGYYRDDGTQGGGSGSTPGTAT
-3974 APLSSHS
+3974 APLSGHS
-3981 SAHSSVF
+3981 STHSSVF
-3988 PLLPGTTGPIT
+3988 PLLPGCAGPIT
-3999 PGGLGSSGSGTVKPL
+3999 PGGHGSSSSGTVKPL

-4029 SGMCNLYTKCVTKE
+4029 SGMCNLYTKCVSRE
-4043 EERSATYS
+4043 EEK

-4065 TPGSP
+4065 TPSSP
-4070 GSARKKNEGRP
+4070 GSIRKKNEGRP
-4081 NLSSTKLRAPPP
+4081 NIPSGKLRAPPP
-4093 PSFLVS
+4093 PLLSVS
-4099 SDTVFYIPGLDVK
+4099 ADTVFYIPGLDVK

-4126 GSGGGLFGSGAGL
+4126 GSGGGGFGNSAGVPDGSGWSPAGTT
-4139 QQDGPGWSSPSTAP
+4139 GGSSSLG
-4153 SGSANSSAGGGGSRK
+4153 GSSSRK
-4168 SGLSGI
+4168 SGI
-4174 GTSGIKRASLFTWLT
+4174 GTGGIKRASLFTWLT
-4189 LQSIKRETTVSP
+4189 LQSIQRETTVSP

-4208 LALEPLPVTDPDQ
+4208 LALEPLPVPETQ
-4221 KPAATSQEPEPV
+4221 HKSPAASQERESV
-4233 FNVDVDTSGVVGG
+4233 FNVDVDTSGAPGG
-4246 GGGPYVYAS
+4246 GGVPYVYSS

-4305 DLGSKLQA
+4305 DLASKLPA

-4337 KQRGA
+4337 KQRGT
-4342 SGAPYLATSPLAT
+4342 SGAPYLAASPLAA

-4369 EFVKFHISRSRKINF
+4369 EFVKFHISRSRKINY
-4384 KSEMSSKMK
+4384 KPELSAKIKTSN
-4393 ASGSSDSKAIIR
+4393 AADSAKAIIR

-4448 TGGATSMEWDETSPA
+4448 TGGAMSSEWDEVSPA
-4463 PSSSESTPNQA
+4463 ASSGESPPSHNVP
-4474 PTPASKRHSSSSSEG
+4474 PKRHSSSSAEG
-4489 LDGNRRENGGAS
+4489 IDNSRRENGS
-4501 SSSGAQ
+4501 ISSGASQ
-4507 STPPSSQKGG
+4507 STPTTSSQPLGA
-4517 AGAGSWARD
+4517 AGAGSRARD

-4534 DVHPRKSPKL
+4534 EVNIRRSPKL
-4544 SGVGESMSE
+4544 SGGKAEGVSE
-4553 EDSNGLGGAD
+4553 EDLEGSGATT
-4563 GVGASNYGKP
+4563 GA
-4573 GEADPAGGNQTA
+4573 ADPADTSASGKSSETEGTAATQMA
-4585 NKIGSWETLVLF
+4585 NKAGSWETLVLF

-4631 IGSTGHKNMYIGL
+4631 IGSTGHKNMYIGIG
-4644 SLGGSGLDAKGG
+4644 LGGSGLEAKGG

-4676 PGTEPDHTIGMKL
+4676 PGTEPDHTIGVKL

-4721 KQCAGED
+4721 KQCADSDED
-4728 DDATRRGAT
+4728 TTRRGAT

-4779 RRVFSSLQP
+4779 KRVFSSLQP
-4788 TRHKSSVKQKPK
+4788 TRHKSSVKQRLR
-4800 DGNRKLTSVLGML
+4800 DGNRKLVNVLGVT

-4821 RHWQSVLYRVS
+4821 RHWQGVLYRVS

-4874 SWALFSLKE
+4874 SWALFSLQE

-4916 EHTHAQHVSMATVCR
+4916 EQTHAQHISMATVCR

-4974 NSSSDGKR
+4974 SSEGKR
-4982 SSTRLQDHNHSSET
+4982 SSARLQDHNHSSET

-5020 MDEKPKVE
+5020 MVCPTDEKPKVE

-5038 IFVAVDAESFFFLH
+5038 IFVAVDAENFFFLH
-5052 DLIASYVKDT
+5052 DMIASYVKDT
-5062 KEKMARKSKVPGAET
+5062 KEKMARKTKVSCADNE
-5077 DNNKESAEKKPKVVR
+5077 NNKESADKKPKVVR

-5098 LLQQDYREFTCTTWH
+5098 LLQQDWREFTCPTWH

-5156 CMDPLDKVLSM
+5156 CMDPLDKVLSL

-5173 AAIYDHDNANR
+5173 AAIYDHDTANR

>member
-1 MTGSAMAEGVGSE
+1 MDVESRTSGEV
-14 EILEEVFL
+14 LEEVFL
-22 DSPMEG
+22 ETAIEG
-28 APLTNN
+28 APFID
-34 NSLFIN
+34 NSSSY
-40 NVLDNLNDPDLGY
+40 NLNTVLGDLNNPDLGY

-62 VWSVYIILF
+62 SWSVYIILF
-71 NSRIQGSI
+71 NSRVQGSI
-79 LTTILRRF
+79 LTAILRRF

-144 MSHSDHRLW
+144 MSHCDHRVW

-162 IYNRSQLYARLE
+162 VYNRSQLYSRLE
-174 KVFGQES
+174 KTFGLES
-181 QLGVGKG
+181 QLVNVNKTGKTEEEG
-188 GKDED
+188 EAED
-193 EEKDEESLQ
+193 TQNQSQ
-202 QQGQTRDMSFWQDW
+202 DMSFWQDW
-216 RDLIPVIKLEL
+216 RDLIPVIKIDL
-227 NMARFVFGNRLIP
+227 NMARFVFGNRLVA
-240 STLLLTTDKAECT
+240 STLLLTTDKAECH

-264 YFMQVITSKAENFR
+264 YFMQVFISKAENFR

-283 SPKYTGMLDEPPR
+283 SPKYTGVLDEPPR

-306 SSLVNLYYYMDE
+306 SSLVHFYYYVDE
-318 PGLVPEHPQTM
+318 PGPVPEHPQTM

-336 VTAPAPVWGL
+336 VTATAPVWGL

-371 FFFPQDYQTLK
+371 FFFPQDYQTAK
-382 LPSAPKPGDLREFQ
+382 MPNAPVHGELRKVQ
-396 QFDVRLSILTEATID
+396 QFDLRLSILTEATID

-434 MTLPWTVTPTGYVT
+434 MTLPWTVYEDGYVT
-448 KINGQLF
+448 KIRGQLF

-463 QYRNLL
+463 QYRSLL
-469 EAETLDYHVNIH
+469 EAETLDYGVTIR
-481 YPRVW
+481 YPCAW
-486 NHDQMWDLEFNSS
+486 NHHQTWDMQFSSS

-530 FVPYSWNFT
+530 FVPYSWNFV
-539 LKLQEFELVTLAN
+539 LKLQQFELVTLAN
-552 GYNWLDCSSQHQG
+552 GYNWVDCSSQHQA

-571 CGEVFELR
+571 CGKLFELK
-579 FTLPFVDFLPETIM
+579 FCLPFVDFLPETVL
-593 LKFMI
+593 LKFAIM
-598 LAENVDLSLY
+598 AETVDLSLF
-608 LPPWNTMRNIIAA
+608 LPPSNTSRNIITA

-628 VDREDRPKQAFS
+628 VDKEDRPKQTFS

-654 VDCWQVPELELN
+654 VDCWQVPELKLN
-666 IKYTYHPVPPLGP
+666 IGYTYHPVPPLGP

-723 LTPDCISVDL
+723 MTPDCFSVDL
-733 RITKPSEIKLY
+733 HITQSSEIKLY
-744 GSVLCLFI
+744 GSVLRQFI

-759 GEDQKFTDMSQ
+759 GEDQKFTDMNQ
-770 THLDEEQL
+770 THIDEDN
-778 AGEAPAEETKSDE
+778 PAELSQQEESKSN
-791 SLEEHKK
+791 SLAEEKK
-798 SEFDCRRYRQ
+798 PEFDCRKYRQ
-808 FAVTVYID
+808 FRVTVYID

-823 LVKDCTESDPPCP
+823 LVKDCTENDPPCP
-836 MVALDCLVFEMN
+836 TVALDRLVFEMD
-848 KRYSETQLQVVVSPL
+848 KRYLETQLQVVVSPL
-863 ILTTSDAA
+863 ILTTLDTNHS
-871 THRPPAH
+871 RPPAH
-878 QHLST
+878 QHLHT

-894 GHAMFSAEER
+894 GHAMFSSEER
-904 TLDEETLEYAWLVE
+904 SLDEETLEYAWLVE
-918 LTIGTLSGKLTTPQ
+918 LTVGTLSGKLSTPQ
-932 LQNIITAVEAF
+932 LQNIMTALEAF
-943 IFTVEDAE
+943 ILTVEDME
-951 NSLRHPKPYKL
+951 NSLRHPRPHMF
-962 CYHGAPQPQCIH
+962 CYHGTPQPQCIH
-974 TTTDHFCPTTD
+974 TTAEHFCPTTD
-985 LIKYKMVRASV
+985 VIKYKMVRASV

-1005 SGTLLSLQVYPIR
+1005 SGTILGIEIYPIR

-1046 CGQDGHKEG
+1046 CAQDGLKEG
-1055 AGGRGVEVASMCGT
+1055 GGRGEAASMCGT
-1069 STSGTGGGTVT
+1069 STSGAGGLGLTDVYS
-1080 GGGGETFVDD
+1080 DD
-1090 VWLEAAAV
+1090 VWLEAAAI

-1116 DMQLIQ
+1116 DMQVIQ
-1122 HKFLKQHD
+1122 HKFLKLHD
-1130 EETMRLWFLWPQEA
+1130 ESTKRLWFLWPQDVTKVSA
-1144 TNVPVQVF
+1144 QVF
-1152 GKCGCVGGCAF
+1152 GKCGCVGGCSF
-1163 FGNNRNGVTFF
+1163 FNNNRNGLTFF
-1174 KPSKQDF
+1174 KPGKQDF
-1181 YNGVN
+1181 YTGVN
-1186 VAQYRVN
+1186 VAQFRVN
-1193 EPDESPGYGQS
+1193 DSMEGPGYGQS
-1204 ILEEGQLVFQTGAY
+1204 ILQENQLVFQVGAY
-1218 TKLATTHC
+1218 SDL
-1226 DAHSSS
+1226 AHSHYDSS
-1232 SSSKDHY
+1232 SGTSKDQY
-1239 ALSSGYMKSASP
+1239 ALSSGYIKSASP
-1251 ATPADPHTHRGSSS
+1251 ATPADAHASRGSSS
-1265 LHHGHESH
+1265 LHHSSDAHGT
-1273 APERLNPRNVYHREL
+1273 ERLNPRHNYQREV
-1288 SVTSHDSSP
+1288 SITSHDSNP
-1297 QVTDS
+1297 HVTEVEPRGSAGPGDS
-1302 DSRGVSSA
+1302 STLRA
-1310 REPSKD
+1310 TKKD

-1324 PDSLPTPGSLSD
+1324 ADGLSTPGSLSD
-1336 LRRSVDNVNTGRQ
+1336 LRRSVDNVNSGRQ

-1359 TELPLHAAG
+1359 TELPLHAAS
-1368 GHKLS
+1368 GHRLS
-1373 AGSMRESSSRQSL
+1373 VSGMRESNSRQSL
-1386 SSQHSLLAVVQRTV
+1386 SSQHSLLASVQRTV
-1400 SIGSETQSEAFF
+1400 SVGSETQSEAFF

-1418 VSKMTVV
+1418 VSKMTVI
-1425 GSGDGS
+1425 GNGEGT
-1431 LSRMSSQQ
+1431 LSRVSSQL
-1439 SLPVVPEDLQQPS
+1439 SLPTVPEDQLQ
-1452 SLPHSLDHHSSE
+1452 PHSHSDSHSSQ
-1464 TSTPPTPHHDPAA
+1464 TSTPPTPQHDTGM
-1477 LTLSSNSYY
+1477 LTINSSGHY
-1486 SSADDGQ
+1486 SVEEGRK
-1493 TCCPSQSN
+1493 CRPS
-1501 SKNSRSRSNSSCS
+1501 SRSRSRHNSSKSNVS
-1514 SSSNGSSS
+1514 SSSS
-1522 SSSGSH
+1522 SSSGQSPGL
-1528 SSCMDH
+1528 DH

-1540 QSHSSESPRPWKAD
+1540 HSLASES
-1554 RPSRARRKADRIKA
+1554 SRAWESDHPARSWKKADRIQA
-1568 ALDCSGDSSSEVGSV
+1568 SLDCSGDSSSEVGSV

-1588 ISALSS
+1588 ISAVSS
-1594 QEDIAQVDLHM
+1594 QEDIALVDLHM
-1605 QLNKPITESPLLMS
+1605 QLNKPITDSPLLMS
-1619 SYVNHMTQLR
+1619 SYINHMTQLR
-1629 CLNWDHPIPSFDS
+1629 CLNWDAPNPSFQS
-1642 SPGQPSKCYIPVF
+1642 NTNQSTEFHTPVF

-1665 RMVEGS
+1665 RMVEGG
-1671 RHGIPRSPPPPPSG
+1671 RYGPPRSPPPTSG

-1690 PYTWDTPLFTWG
+1690 PYTWDTPIFTWG
-1702 DAQEE
+1702 DTQEE
-1707 PVHEDSQ
+1707 QSHEDSQ
-1714 DTVGGVLEANTTR
+1714 DVVGGVCDSNTTR

-1754 EALTPVMEALHPLS
+1754 EALTPVLESLHPLS
-1768 IINHAHMR
+1768 IVNQAHMR
-1776 SLSTVEGQNTLKK
+1776 SLSTVAGQNTLKK
-1789 KRYMYWSRLRDKR
+1789 KRYMYWSRLRDKK

-1810 AILSTTYQESCF
+1810 AVLSTTYQESCF
-1822 QQMQGQVTVPRVN
+1822 QQMQGQVTVPRIN

-1855 IRDLTCVSLFS
+1855 IRDLTCVSLIS
-1866 VCLDSVSLQFYS
+1866 VSLDSVSLQFYS

-1897 MQKKSKSKARHT
+1897 MQKKSKTKARQT

-1934 VSKVHVQLRRL
+1934 VNKVHVQLRRL

-1967 LFVFRR
+1967 LFSFRR
-1973 CPRGEDGD
+1973 CARGEDFD
-1981 NGGSMGTPV
+1981 SCAASGTPV

-1996 GFIMFEAGLENMA
+1996 GFIMFEAGLENVA

-2019 IQVEGSS
+2019 QQAEGCGRYDGNAPCRNHGPAASAD
-2026 SGRHDGGVTCAP
+2026 SGA
-2038 NCPTTSAG
+2038 
-2046 SGGGPSSSS
+2046 GPSSSS
-2055 GPGTAGTAEPQRT
+2055 APGTSTTEPQRT
-2068 GSENRREPSDRQC
+2068 GPELRRELSDRLC

-2087 VSNMSTHSGIHHSTS
+2087 MSNISSHSGIAHSTS
-2102 SANGSIKDLLLN
+2102 SGNDSVKDL
-2114 PSKSDKRDITSFVVE
+2114 PVIQMKSDKRDITSFMVE
-2129 LQTVWFNFAAP
+2129 LRTVWFNFAAP

-2176 TVAVIHF
+2176 TVAVIQF
-2183 LHSSESRRLGVMA
+2183 LHASESRRLGVMA
-2196 SLMAEALDVQSIH
+2196 SLMAEALDVQCLH

-2215 YVKLMPLSQTLQED
+2215 YEKLMPLSQTLQED

-2250 EANLLPP
+2250 ESNLLPP

-2263 SLRQGVVVLS
+2263 TLRQGVVVLS

-2295 RPAFTFKS
+2295 RPTCTYRSNA
-2303 HPAPEGR
+2303 APEGR
-2310 STPKFDPTIV
+2310 MTPRLDPNMMTS
-2320 ANEVTDE
+2320 EVTDE
-2327 KTTLLEAEGGSPHSH
+2327 KTTLLEAEGGSLNSRPGHE
-2342 PPQDSDGSGTLCG
+2342 SDGSGTNGG
-2355 EDVTDGVMSS
+2355 EDATDGVMSS
-2365 ESTQLPPRRTL
+2365 ESTQLPPRRSL

-2387 VILPVF
+2387 VILPIF
-2393 NTTSDSPAR
+2393 NTNFESPAR
-2402 GALKKHD
+2402 
-2409 SRSYRVN
+2409 
-2416 TSRFQ
+2416 FP
-2421 FPKLG
+2421 FPKIG
-2426 GGFGGNIFH
+2426 GHLSFL
-2435 RGGGGQQQQQQPQ
+2435 RGGQQSR
-2448 PPPQP
+2448 
-2453 LPQQPQQAQQHVRSG
+2453 AG
-2468 PTATAAM
+2468 PT
-2475 PGADNHSGGSHS
+2475 GDNRSAGSRS
-2487 SGLDRAS
+2487 SGSDHV

-2499 DGGVGS
+2499 EGGGGS
-2505 GMATPGRPPSVT
+2505 GLATPGRPPTVN

-2530 RQQEYAHASD
+2530 RQQEYARTTD
-2540 TTRPTVTFPKRG
+2540 TTRPTVTFPQRDG
-2552 EELPL
+2552 G
-2557 LSDGESERQE
+2557 LSHLSEGGIDR
-2567 HLPNRDSGNV
+2567 RDYPPARDANNFL
-2577 PEPPHSAHFLEAHV
+2577 EPPQSAHFLEAHV

-2607 NGGPLEQLGS
+2607 TGGALEQLGS
-2617 NVSITGSV
+2617 NLSITGSV

-2638 KLNRKKRKTGLHPGN
+2638 KQNRKKRKTGVHPGN
-2653 GDGISSGDTCESEGK
+2653 TVGTSGDNCDTPGK

-2676 VPAFLCERV
+2676 VPAFLCEHV

-2691 SKVTDDSREWV
+2691 SKVADDSREWV
-2702 NHQPTLFVSRSA
+2702 SHQPTLFVSRSA

-2750 YQNARATQIGLREQ
+2750 YQNARETQIGLREQ
-2764 RPMRGKDNN
+2764 RPTRTKDTN
-2773 LPTHHKEGSY
+2773 LPSHRKEGSY
-2783 SELHEGEYKA
+2783 SELHEGEYKG

-2821 SSLST
+2821 SSLSA
-2826 RISPPPTTSRTTRPQ
+2826 RISPPPAASRAARPQ
-2841 SFAQRLRSSTKMSKG
+2841 SFAQRLRSSTKMSKAG
-2856 YTNLGAE
+2856 YTNLGTE

-2887 SDKSPLLGATEAP
+2887 SDKSPLLGPPEGT
-2900 TPPVAATATPKCWRN
+2900 TPPPAITATPKCWRN

-2953 ILKESKAADIEAGP
+2953 ILKESKQPDIENGP
-2967 PSPAVALPPVMA
+2967 LPAVSPPPVVA

-2997 FGLAKIHKTKLLAT
+2997 FGLAKIQRTKLLAT

-3036 AKTQVRA
+3036 ARTPVRA
-3043 SHRTSELT
+3043 TQRTTSELS
-3051 HTGHIGDTM
+3051 HTGHIGSTM

-3083 GLYTS
+3083 GLYSS
-3088 LSRKTKAKN
+3088 LSRKTKDKN
-3097 SALITIGDVNVDIPQ
+3097 SALITIGDVHIDIPQ

-3118 DMMTRS
+3118 DMMTRG

-3143 LSRGATAD
+3143 LSRGATID
-3151 EPDLTASPRPP
+3151 EPDVTASPRPP

-3171 IPHESLL
+3171 IPPDALL
-3178 HPLVIE
+3178 NPLVIQ

-3214 GFTGAKAK
+3214 GITGAKAK
-3222 FSIHLPTHHLSF
+3222 FTVHLPTHHLSF

-3241 PSDTHLP
+3241 PSETHLP

-3261 AELIHDD
+3261 AELIQDD
-3268 ASNTDQHAAAD
+3268 PARTDQHAAAD
-3279 GMVLREGNYLSAVAD
+3279 GMVLREGNYLSAVAE

-3326 KMAGGDKPVPLWSEE
+3326 KMAGGDKPVPLWTEE
-3341 GTSHVSQPS
+3341 GPSHVSQPKH
-3350 RLLFMLQLRLKGII
+3350 LLFTLQLRLKGII

-3389 VENISRPIYTSTDP
+3389 VENISRPTRTSADP

-3423 LLRNDMFEEAEPEFQ
+3423 LIRNDMFEEAEPEFQ

-3461 EEGEVVLIT
+3461 DDGEVVLIT

-3537 VFLHLTVDDIGICLP
+3537 VYLQLTVDDIGICLP
-3552 LNPCLTVSHQ
+3552 LNPCRTVSHQ

-3572 VVTLEN
+3572 VVTLES

-3617 KDHNINLCTVSE
+3617 KDTTINLCTVSE

-3689 ITVPQ
+3689 TAGPQ
-3694 GTYDSDDD
+3694 ANYDSDDD
-3702 VDHNDHAASQQESA
+3702 VDHADHASAQQESSS
-3716 ALRRQATV
+3716 LRRQFTF
-3724 NESLPAFVFDPSLDA
+3724 NESLPAFIFDPNLDA

-3755 TVNDLKSLGASAST
+3755 TVNDLKMLGASAST

-3781 ALVFHDF
+3781 AVVFHDF

-3810 GLGPKSHVRSKSFRV
+3810 GLGPKPHLRSKSFRV
-3825 PSPTIEVKEPPLS
+3825 PSPTIEVKEPPMRC
-3838 SGSHGS
+3838 GSRGS
-3844 NDQGSVSVDSSP
+3844 IDQASISVDSSP
-3856 CHTANDNTVQK
+3856 CHTTNDAIGQK
-3867 VKFVDRS
+3867 VKFMD
-3874 QGGSSDSYPNDDLD
+3874 GSSHGSD
-3888 NSEVFLGTPGH
+3888 NI
-3899 LRTPTPTNLSDPETE
+3899 RTAVNK
-3914 TITLTTLSNENVEN
+3914 
-3928 VVPRSVGGLEGLVSV
+3928 SVGGLTGLVTV
-3943 LDQPPHH
+3943 LDRDTTRSPTDGSYFRDDGAQ
-3950 RPGVGGAKGVSG
+3950 GGG
-3962 AGDSGSTPGTAT
+3962 SGSTPGTT
-3974 APLSSHS
+3974 TGPLSGHS
-3981 SAHSSVF
+3981 STHSS
-3988 PLLPGTTGPIT
+3988 GPIT
-3999 PGGLGSSGSGTVKPL
+3999 PGGGHGSSSSGTVKPL

-4029 SGMCNLYTKCVTKE
+4029 SGMCNLYTKCVSRE
-4043 EERSATYS
+4043 EEK

-4065 TPGSP
+4065 TPSSP
-4070 GSARKKNEGRP
+4070 GSVRKKNEART
-4081 NLSSTKLRAPPP
+4081 NMSSGKLRAPPP
-4093 PSFLVS
+4093 PSLSVS
-4099 SDTVFYIPGLDVK
+4099 ADTIFYIPGLDVK

-4126 GSGGGLFGSGAGL
+4126 GSGGGVFGSGVGIPSE
-4139 QQDGPGWSSPSTAP
+4139 GSGWSPAGTAGG
-4153 SGSANSSAGGGGSRK
+4153 SGSLGGSSRK
-4168 SGLSGI
+4168 SGIGSG
-4174 GTSGIKRASLFTWLT
+4174 GIKRASLFTWLT
-4189 LQSIKRETTVSP
+4189 LQSIQRETTVSP

-4208 LALEPLPVTDPDQ
+4208 LALEPLPVPEPQ
-4221 KPAATSQEPEPV
+4221 HKSPAASQEREPV
-4233 FNVDVDTSGVVGG
+4233 FNVDVDTSGAPGG
-4246 GGGPYVYAS
+4246 GGVPYVYAS

-4292 VFSSKRAEDGSMP
+4292 VFSSKRADDGSMA
-4305 DLGSKLQA
+4305 DLASKLPA

-4337 KQRGA
+4337 KQRGT
-4342 SGAPYLATSPLAT
+4342 SGAPYLASSPLAA

-4384 KSEMSSKMK
+4384 KPELGTKMK
-4393 ASGSSDSKAIIR
+4393 AANIADSAKAIIR

-4448 TGGATSMEWDETSPA
+4448 TSGAMSSEWDEASPA
-4463 PSSSESTPNQA
+4463 ASSGESP
-4474 PTPASKRHSSSSSEG
+4474 PTHNVSTKRHSSSSSEG
-4489 LDGNRRENGGAS
+4489 IDTNRRENGSIDG
-4501 SSSGAQ
+4501 SGIR
-4507 STPPSSQKGG
+4507 STPATSQLLGT
-4517 AGAGSWARD
+4517 AGAGSRARD

-4534 DVHPRKSPKL
+4534 DANIRKSPKL
-4544 SGVGESMSE
+4544 TGGKTDGMSE
-4553 EDSNGLGGAD
+4553 EETDVFGAPPAAPDVAETSSSDKSCEAD
-4563 GVGASNYGKP
+4563 G
-4573 GEADPAGGNQTA
+4573 AGMTQTA
-4585 NKIGSWETLVLF
+4585 NKAGSWETLVLF

-4604 GVQMNMGNVMGNV
+4604 SVQMNMGNVMGNV

-4644 SLGGSGLDAKGG
+4644 GLGGSGLEAKGG

-4676 PGTEPDHTIGMKL
+4676 PGTEPDHTIGVKL

-4721 KQCAGED
+4721 KQCADSDED
-4728 DDATRRGAT
+4728 TTRRGAT

-4779 RRVFSSLQP
+4779 KRVFSSLQP
-4788 TRHKSSVKQKPK
+4788 TRHKSSVKQRPK
-4800 DGNRKLTSVLGML
+4800 DGNRKLAGVLGVT

-4821 RHWQSVLYRVS
+4821 RHWQGVLYRVS

-4874 SWALFSLKE
+4874 SWALFSLQE

-4916 EHTHAQHVSMATVCR
+4916 EQTHAQHVSMATVCR

-4974 NSSSDGKR
+4974 SSDGKR
-4982 SSTRLQDHNHSSET
+4982 SSARLQDHNHSSET
-4996 IFALPSMQI
+4996 VFALPSMQI
-5005 HLNTKHLQTATTPDF
+5005 HLNTKHLQTANTPDF
-5020 MDEKPKVE
+5020 MDDKPKVE

-5038 IFVAVDAESFFFLH
+5038 IFVAVDAENFFFLH

-5062 KEKMARKSKVPGAET
+5062 KEKMARKTKGAGADNE
-5077 DNNKESAEKKPKVVR
+5077 NNKESGEKKPKVVR

-5098 LLQQDYREFTCTTWH
+5098 LLQQDYREFTCPTWH

-5156 CMDPLDKVLSM
+5156 CMDPLDKVLSL

-5173 AAIYDHDNANR
+5173 AAIYDHDSANR